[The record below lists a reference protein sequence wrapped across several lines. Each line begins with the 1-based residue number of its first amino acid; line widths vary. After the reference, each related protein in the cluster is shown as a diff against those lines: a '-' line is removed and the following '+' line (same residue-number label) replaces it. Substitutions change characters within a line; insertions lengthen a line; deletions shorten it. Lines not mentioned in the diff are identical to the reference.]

1 MDVVDYRSELRM
13 SAREVKAF
21 LDADR
26 FTGVWDGIQ
35 GDVEYRFV
43 DVLLFGGAPWGFTLR
58 GGLEHREPLLIT
70 KVEEGSKAAT
80 VSLQVGDEIVN
91 INTVPISGSRQEAIC
106 LVKSSHK
113 TLALVVRRRNE
124 PVSQPHSWHSSK
136 FTEDHPEPTESH
148 NEPSPV
154 WQVKHEVSAS
164 TKDLSSCGDHDS
176 NLRQLSSQFSS
187 VGNMERVERP
197 SHPYP
202 PGCLSPSRY
211 HRSAEPLSG
220 GGVSGGK
227 SESPFSCLSS
237 TSPPPEPALAL
248 TNTEAT
254 EGSVFYKGVQTQGE
268 QRHSRNLQ
276 LPQGDGGSESPRT
289 VPEEQP
295 GSRYSSSGSG
305 RSHIGPVWHVP
316 ERRKVAAPPSPPP
329 PPLRNDS
336 FAATKVY
343 PAYTEG
349 PGAPPQ
355 APENSSYRARGNH
368 ISHNEN
374 GPDPR
379 CSYNPPPHKKDFLHP
394 NIAAGAP
401 DYNHNQLSNPNKLF
415 SLSSQDVR
423 QSQSPFACLPNHQR
437 QYSDESTFY
446 LQTRS
451 APHPPKPQSVG
462 SYYHSLQELPTNRS
476 NSRNHVR
483 SSTTSLSTSTID
495 QNYDGGGHIRYYCI
509 TTKQPGQPETRVR
522 QSKSEVW
529 MADMELA
536 KGSNDRGSTSS
547 SHKTNKVKYHPQPPY
562 ANSKERNGNVK
573 AANVLLYEHTAS
585 NSSSGKPTTEERER
599 RSEGQRPT
607 EAQLRSSYSPSP
619 PKDHKAAPL
628 REDPWVS
635 QENNKISSQK
645 TPMLHS
651 LAQGSRSLAQESRS
665 PMLHSLAQE
674 SRSPMLHSLAQESRS
689 PILHSLA
696 QESRSPMLHS
706 LAQESR
712 SPMLHSLAQES
723 RSPMLHSLAQE
734 SRSPMLHSLAQESRS
749 PMLHSLAQESRSPM
763 LHSLAQESRSPML
776 HSLAQESR
784 SPMLHSLAQ
793 ESRSPMLHA
802 LAQESRSPMLHA
814 LAQESRSPMLHSLA
828 QESRSP
834 MLHSLAQESRS
845 PMLHSLAQESR
856 SPMLHSLAQESRSPM
871 LHSLAQESR
880 ILVEKIH
887 SATAPPPPPSNGG
900 GDTNHAIPEALTNNT
915 ATGKLA
921 RRSDRYATTLRNEIQ
936 LKRAQLQKSRSAATL
951 TCPSETEEPEEEADA
966 GGWKSTSSDG
976 SFSSS
981 YKDHLKEAQARV
993 LQATSFRRR
1002 DLEPPG
1008 SGSEAPLTKPNSH
1021 IVSRIGCRKRFP
1033 LNKRVHSFSEP
1044 DKINKLGVEGE
1055 GEHPVGTARP
1065 IVDRRKI
1072 FEMAAKPAFCRP
1084 ISTIHKSG
1092 QQSTS
1097 TTSSTLEH
1105 SPGKARGRA
1114 HSGETQEK
1122 HPDPLSPAGRQ
1133 ALLEQQRLGTFTE
1146 YQVTWNMQRK
1156 ASDAKTQGRYH
1167 SADDILDQGTEET
1180 PVCVHERSRSSP
1192 SQDFYTQKIP
1202 VPWRETAEILDH
1214 RQDQQGG
1221 SYTTRG
1227 PSESQEQPAQLHHF
1241 PQPPQ
1246 PSIPR
1251 LTDTEPHSSRDVA
1264 TPAPL
1269 PLPHPSDHRYKCDSA
1284 DPGHNLPAY
1293 PSNHTHSSVSEQ
1305 PLPPPTVAPKPQ
1317 NTGLIIMPQW
1327 PLLGLETPSATSSTY
1342 GLSSQEFLP
1351 GPCTH
1356 QAEPSSSSSCSS
1368 HGTELD
1374 PAPNQACSLG
1384 STQLPS
1390 PSPGRT
1396 AGLGTEEGA
1405 ADSTL
1410 EPPPSS
1416 SHSPL
1421 FSYQTASLTVPS
1433 SGGTSSPSPQ
1443 FAPQRL
1449 TDQPPVSVSVQDEAQ
1464 SRPEN
1469 RTNAVMEMSSVGK
1482 KVPVKIVHAESTTE
1496 RESRQYLLHSERNGA
1511 PGVSEGPDFP
1521 PPLPTS
1527 LPSPEPQPY
1536 SLFRAYTPYTRHGP
1550 QSPPRDPT
1558 LTVAPEEALSPGRS
1572 QTNGPSGT
1580 AVMGP
1585 QQPQKSN
1592 SEEDVKREELARDI
1606 MDKDKSL
1613 VDILDQSKMK
1623 TTMDLM
1629 GGIFPQGEQILDG
1642 GHQRRKVSPKQ
1653 CLPPRGMDERREEG
1667 GMSAATGALVTS
1679 STYYS
1684 TSAPKAELLNKMKD
1698 MQEEELEEDSEDEL
1712 DIDLASKKQELIDS
1726 LGKKLQVLREARE
1739 NLQEDLH
1746 DNNSLGDEVE
1756 AVVQRVCKPNELDKF
1771 RMFVGDLDKVVSL
1784 LLSLSGRLA
1793 RVENALNSLEEDTT
1807 PEEKRTLSEKRKL
1820 LIRQHEDAKELKENL
1835 DRRERL
1841 VYSIMAAHLSHESL
1855 ADYQHFVKMKSALII
1870 EQRKLDDK
1878 IKLGEEQL
1886 KCLLD
1891 SLLLEQ
1897 RLLF

>member
-1 MDVVDYRSELRM
+1 MYVVDYRSELRM

-26 FTGVWDGIQ
+26 FKGVGDGIRD
-35 GDVEYRFV
+35 DVEYRFV

-58 GGLEHREPLLIT
+58 GGLEHREPLRIT

-124 PVSQPHSWHSSK
+124 PVSRPHSWHSSK
-136 FTEDHPEPTESH
+136 FTGDHPEPTESRI
-148 NEPSPV
+148 EPPPPPV

-211 HRSAEPLSG
+211 HRSAEPLPGSG
-220 GGVSGGK
+220 GSGGK
-227 SESPFSCLSS
+227 SESAFSCLSS

-248 TNTEAT
+248 TNTAAT
-254 EGSVFYKGVQTQGE
+254 EGSVFYKGVQTQTSEVGRQGE
-268 QRHSRNLQ
+268 QRHSRYLQ

-289 VPEEQP
+289 APEEQP
-295 GSRYSSSGSG
+295 DSRYSSSGSG

-329 PPLRNDS
+329 PPLRSDS

-349 PGAPPQ
+349 PGAPHHGQ
-355 APENSSYRARGNH
+355 MKAQERGLDRLAEAPENSSYRGRGNH
-368 ISHNEN
+368 ISHDEN

-536 KGSNDRGSTSS
+536 KGSNDRASTSS
-547 SHKTNKVKYHPQPPY
+547 SHKTNKVKYPPQPPY
-562 ANSKERNGNVK
+562 ASSKEWNGNVK
-573 AANVLLYEHTAS
+573 PANVLLYEHTAS
-585 NSSSGKPTTEERER
+585 NSLSSSGKPTTEERER
-599 RSEGQRPT
+599 WSEGQRPST

-619 PKDHKAAPL
+619 PKEHKAAPL
-628 REDPWVS
+628 REEDPWLS
-635 QENNKISSQK
+635 QENHKISSQK

-651 LAQGSRSLAQESRS
+651 LAQESRSL
-665 PMLHSLAQE
+665 
-674 SRSPMLHSLAQESRS
+674 
-689 PILHSLA
+689 
-696 QESRSPMLHS
+696 
-706 LAQESR
+706 
-712 SPMLHSLAQES
+712 
-723 RSPMLHSLAQE
+723 
-734 SRSPMLHSLAQESRS
+734 
-749 PMLHSLAQESRSPM
+749 
-763 LHSLAQESRSPML
+763 
-776 HSLAQESR
+776 
-784 SPMLHSLAQ
+784 
-793 ESRSPMLHA
+793 
-802 LAQESRSPMLHA
+802 
-814 LAQESRSPMLHSLA
+814 
-828 QESRSP
+828 
-834 MLHSLAQESRS
+834 
-845 PMLHSLAQESR
+845 
-856 SPMLHSLAQESRSPM
+856 
-871 LHSLAQESR
+871 
-880 ILVEKIH
+880 VEKNH
-887 SATAPPPPPSNGG
+887 PATAPPPPPNGG
-900 GDTNHAIPEALTNNT
+900 GDANHAIQEALMDNT

-951 TCPSETEEPEEEADA
+951 TCPSETEEIEEETDP

-1008 SGSEAPLTKPNSH
+1008 SGSEAQLTKPNSH
-1021 IVSRIGCRKRFP
+1021 IVSRIGGRKRFP

-1055 GEHPVGTARP
+1055 GEHPVGTARSF
-1065 IVDRRKI
+1065 VDRRKF

-1084 ISTIHKSG
+1084 NSTIHKSG
-1092 QQSTS
+1092 QQSSS

-1105 SPGKARGRA
+1105 GEGKARGRA
-1114 HSGETQEK
+1114 HSGETEEGWRPGLASETSSDH

-1156 ASDAKTQGRYH
+1156 ASDTKPQGRYH
-1167 SADDILDQGTEET
+1167 SADNILDQGTEET
-1180 PVCVHERSRSSP
+1180 SVCVHERSRSSP
-1192 SQDFYTQKIP
+1192 SQDVYTQIP
-1202 VPWRETAEILDH
+1202 VPWRDSVENANLDH
-1214 RQDQQGG
+1214 RQGQQGG

-1227 PSESQEQPAQLHHF
+1227 PSKSREQPAQLDHF

-1264 TPAPL
+1264 APL

-1284 DPGHNLPAY
+1284 DPAHNLPALPPY

-1305 PLPPPTVAPKPQ
+1305 PLPPPTLAPKPQ
-1317 NTGLIIMPQW
+1317 NTGLIIMPHL
-1327 PLLGLETPSATSSTY
+1327 PLLGLETPSTTSSTY

-1351 GPCTH
+1351 VPRTH
-1356 QAEPSSSSSCSS
+1356 QADPVDPSSSSSCSP

-1396 AGLGTEEGA
+1396 AGLDTEEGA

-1416 SHSPL
+1416 SSHSPF
-1421 FSYQTASLTVPS
+1421 FSYQPASLTVPS
-1433 SGGTSSPSPQ
+1433 SCGTSSPSPQ

-1449 TDQPPVSVSVQDEAQ
+1449 TDQPPVSVSMQDEAQ

-1558 LTVAPEEALSPGRS
+1558 LTVAPEEALSHGRS

-1580 AVMGP
+1580 SVMGP
-1585 QQPQKSN
+1585 QHPQKSN

-1623 TTMDLM
+1623 TTMDM
-1629 GGIFPQGEQILDG
+1629 MEGIFPQGEQILDG
-1642 GHQRRKVSPKQ
+1642 GHQRRKISPKQ
-1653 CLPPRGMDERREEG
+1653 GLPPRGMDDRREEG
-1667 GMSAATGALVTS
+1667 CMSAATGSLVTS

-1698 MQEEELEEDSEDEL
+1698 MQEDELEELEQDSEDEL

-1739 NLQEDLH
+1739 SLQEDVH

-1756 AVVQRVCKPNELDKF
+1756 AMVQRVCKPNELDKF

-1870 EQRKLDDK
+1870 EQRKLEDK

-1891 SLLLEQ
+1891 SLLEQ

>member
-1 MDVVDYRSELRM
+1 MLPRKMKMVDIDSQTTMPSESETDKHVARNFLTKILRSSMR
-13 SAREVKAF
+13 KN
-21 LDADR
+21 R
-26 FTGVWDGIQ
+26 FKG
-35 GDVEYRFV
+35 
-43 DVLLFGGAPWGFTLR
+43 
-58 GGLEHREPLLIT
+58 
-70 KVEEGSKAAT
+70 
-80 VSLQVGDEIVN
+80 
-91 INTVPISGSRQEAIC
+91 
-106 LVKSSHK
+106 
-113 TLALVVRRRNE
+113 RNE
-124 PVSQPHSWHSSK
+124 PVSRPHSWHSSK

-148 NEPSPV
+148 NEPPPAPPPPPV

-176 NLRQLSSQFSS
+176 NLHQLSSQFSS

-197 SHPYP
+197 SHPFP

-211 HRSAEPLSG
+211 HCSAEPLSG
-220 GGVSGGK
+220 GGGSGGK
-227 SESPFSCLSS
+227 RESAFSCLSS

-248 TNTEAT
+248 ADTAVT
-254 EGSVFYKGVQTQGE
+254 EGSMFYKGVQTQTSEDGRPGE
-268 QRHSRNLQ
+268 QRHSRYLQ
-276 LPQGDGGSESPRT
+276 LSQGDGGSESPRT

-316 ERRKVAAPPSPPP
+316 ERRRVAAPPSPPP
-329 PPLRNDS
+329 PPLRSDS
-336 FAATKVY
+336 FAVTKVY

-349 PGAPPQ
+349 PGAPPHGQ
-355 APENSSYRARGNH
+355 MKTQERGVDRLAEAPENSSYRGRGNH
-368 ISHNEN
+368 ISHDEN
-374 GPDPR
+374 GVDPR
-379 CSYNPPPHKKDFLHP
+379 CSYNPPPRKKDFLHP

-415 SLSSQDVR
+415 SVSSQDVR
-423 QSQSPFACLPNHQR
+423 RSQSPFACLPNHQR

-462 SYYHSLQELPTNRS
+462 SYYHSLQELPTNCS

-495 QNYDGGGHIRYYCI
+495 QSYDGGGHIRYYCI
-509 TTKQPGQPETRVR
+509 TTKQPAQPETRVR

-529 MADMELA
+529 RADMELA
-536 KGSNDRGSTSS
+536 KGSSDRGSTSS
-547 SHKTNKVKYHPQPPY
+547 SHKTNKVKYPPY
-562 ANSKERNGNVK
+562 PQQSYTNSKERNGNIQT
-573 AANVLLYEHTAS
+573 ANVLLYGHTTS
-585 NSSSGKPTTEERER
+585 NSLSSSGKPTTEEKER
-599 RSEGQRPT
+599 RSEGQRPST
-607 EAQLRSSYSPSP
+607 EAQLRSSYTPSP

-635 QENNKISSQK
+635 QENHKISSQK

-651 LAQGSRSLAQESRS
+651 LAQESRSLVQESRS

-674 SRSPMLHSLAQESRS
+674 SKS
-689 PILHSLA
+689 
-696 QESRSPMLHS
+696 
-706 LAQESR
+706 
-712 SPMLHSLAQES
+712 
-723 RSPMLHSLAQE
+723 
-734 SRSPMLHSLAQESRS
+734 
-749 PMLHSLAQESRSPM
+749 
-763 LHSLAQESRSPML
+763 
-776 HSLAQESR
+776 
-784 SPMLHSLAQ
+784 
-793 ESRSPMLHA
+793 
-802 LAQESRSPMLHA
+802 
-814 LAQESRSPMLHSLA
+814 
-828 QESRSP
+828 
-834 MLHSLAQESRS
+834 
-845 PMLHSLAQESR
+845 
-856 SPMLHSLAQESRSPM
+856 
-871 LHSLAQESR
+871 
-880 ILVEKIH
+880 LVENNH
-887 SATAPPPPPSNGG
+887 PVTAPQPPPSNGAG
-900 GDTNHAIPEALTNNT
+900 EANHAIQEALTDNT

-951 TCPSETEEPEEEADA
+951 TCPSETEEPEEEETDP
-966 GGWKSTSSDG
+966 GGWKSTSSTSSDG

-1021 IVSRIGCRKRFP
+1021 IVSRIGGRKRFP

-1055 GEHPVGTARP
+1055 GEHPVGTARSF
-1065 IVDRRKI
+1065 VDRRKF
-1072 FEMAAKPAFCRP
+1072 FEMAAKPSFCRP
-1084 ISTIHKSG
+1084 NSTIHKSG
-1092 QQSTS
+1092 QQSSS

-1105 SPGKARGRA
+1105 GEGKARGRA
-1114 HSGETQEK
+1114 HSGETEECWRPGLASETSSD
-1122 HPDPLSPAGRQ
+1122 HHSDPLSPAGRQ
-1133 ALLEQQRLGTFTE
+1133 ALLEQQRLGTFAE
-1146 YQVTWNMQRK
+1146 YQVTWDMQRK
-1156 ASDAKTQGRYH
+1156 ASDTKPQGRYH
-1167 SADDILDQGTEET
+1167 SADNILDQGTEET
-1180 PVCVHERSRSSP
+1180 SVCVHERSRSSP
-1192 SQDFYTQKIP
+1192 SQDFYSQKIP
-1202 VPWRETAEILDH
+1202 VPWRDSVENPYLDH

-1227 PSESQEQPAQLHHF
+1227 QSESREQPAQLDHF

-1264 TPAPL
+1264 A
-1269 PLPHPSDHRYKCDSA
+1269 PLPHPSDHRYKRDSA
-1284 DPGHNLPAY
+1284 DPAHNLPALPPY

-1305 PLPPPTVAPKPQ
+1305 PLPPPTLAPKPQ
-1317 NTGLIIMPQW
+1317 NTGLIIMPHW
-1327 PLLGLETPSATSSTY
+1327 PLLGLETPSTTSSSY
-1342 GLSSQEFLP
+1342 GPSSQEFLP

-1356 QAEPSSSSSCSS
+1356 QAEPSSSSSCSP

-1396 AGLGTEEGA
+1396 AGLDTEEGA

-1410 EPPPSS
+1410 EPPPSPS
-1416 SHSPL
+1416 SHSPF
-1421 FSYQTASLTVPS
+1421 FSYQPASLTVP

-1449 TDQPPVSVSVQDEAQ
+1449 TDQPPVSLSMQDEAQ

-1482 KVPVKIVHAESTTE
+1482 KVPVKIVHVESTTE
-1496 RESRQYLLHSERNGA
+1496 RESRQYLLHSEKNRA
-1511 PGVSEGPDFP
+1511 LGVSEGPDLP
-1521 PPLPTS
+1521 SPLPTS

-1550 QSPPRDPT
+1550 QSPPRDPN
-1558 LTVAPEEALSPGRS
+1558 LTVAPEEGLSPGQS
-1572 QTNGPSGT
+1572 ETNGPSGT
-1580 AVMGP
+1580 STMGP

-1629 GGIFPQGEQILDG
+1629 EGIFPQGEQILDG

-1653 CLPPRGMDERREEG
+1653 GLPPRGMDDRREEE
-1667 GMSAATGALVTS
+1667 GMSAATGSLVTS
-1679 STYYS
+1679 SSYYS

-1698 MQEEELEEDSEDEL
+1698 MQEDELEELEQDSEDEL

-1739 NLQEDLH
+1739 SLQEDVH

-1756 AVVQRVCKPNELDKF
+1756 AMVQKVCKPNELDKF

-1870 EQRKLDDK
+1870 EQRKLEDK

>member
-1 MDVVDYRSELRM
+1 MLHIRNSKEIEIINNVSLTIEHARLDQ
-13 SAREVKAF
+13 SARLCSPVCGPKTRKLVTSASFSHPYRKTEWRNNTVLGQTPKIRCLIAGACPVQTF
-21 LDADR
+21 N
-26 FTGVWDGIQ
+26 TGFSPNSVFFSCSPQ
-35 GDVEYRFV
+35 
-43 DVLLFGGAPWGFTLR
+43 
-58 GGLEHREPLLIT
+58 
-70 KVEEGSKAAT
+70 VEEGSKAAT

-91 INTVPISGSRQEAIC
+91 INTVPISGSRQEAVC

-124 PVSQPHSWHSSK
+124 PVSRPHSWHSSK

-148 NEPSPV
+148 KEPPPAPPPV

-197 SHPYP
+197 SHPFQ

-220 GGVSGGK
+220 GGGSGGK
-227 SESPFSCLSS
+227 RESAFSCLSS

-248 TNTEAT
+248 ANTDTAAT
-254 EGSVFYKGVQTQGE
+254 ESSMFHKGVQTQTSEDGRPGE
-268 QRHSRNLQ
+268 QRHSRYLQ
-276 LPQGDGGSESPRT
+276 RPQGDGGSESPRT

-305 RSHIGPVWHVP
+305 RSHIGPVWNVP
-316 ERRKVAAPPSPPP
+316 ERRRVAAPPSPPP
-329 PPLRNDS
+329 PPLRSDS
-336 FAATKVY
+336 FAVTKVY

-349 PGAPPQ
+349 PGAPPHGQ
-355 APENSSYRARGNH
+355 MKAQERGVDRLADAPENSSYRGRGNH
-368 ISHNEN
+368 IPHDEN
-374 GPDPR
+374 GVDPR
-379 CSYNPPPHKKDFLHP
+379 CSYNPPPCKKDFLHP

-401 DYNHNQLSNPNKLF
+401 DYNHNQLSNPNKL
-415 SLSSQDVR
+415 SSVCNQDVR
-423 QSQSPFACLPNHQR
+423 QSQSPFTSLPNHQR

-462 SYYHSLQELPTNRS
+462 SYYHSLQELPTNCS

-495 QNYDGGGHIRYYCI
+495 QNLDCGGHIRYYCI
-509 TTKQPGQPETRVR
+509 TTKQPTQPETRVR

-529 MADMELA
+529 RSDMELA
-536 KGSNDRGSTSS
+536 TGSNDRGSTSS
-547 SHKTNKVKYHPQPPY
+547 SHKTNKVKYPPNPQPAY
-562 ANSKERNGNVK
+562 TNSKERNGNFQP
-573 AANVLLYEHTAS
+573 ANVLLYGHTAS
-585 NSSSGKPTTEERER
+585 NSLSSSGKPTTEENER

-635 QENNKISSQK
+635 QENHKISSQK
-645 TPMLHS
+645 
-651 LAQGSRSLAQESRS
+651 S

-674 SRSPMLHSLAQESRS
+674 SRSPMLHSLAQESV
-689 PILHSLA
+689 LH
-696 QESRSPMLHS
+696 Q
-706 LAQESR
+706 
-712 SPMLHSLAQES
+712 
-723 RSPMLHSLAQE
+723 
-734 SRSPMLHSLAQESRS
+734 
-749 PMLHSLAQESRSPM
+749 
-763 LHSLAQESRSPML
+763 
-776 HSLAQESR
+776 
-784 SPMLHSLAQ
+784 
-793 ESRSPMLHA
+793 A
-802 LAQESRSPMLHA
+802 LNHP
-814 LAQESRSPMLHSLA
+814 
-828 QESRSP
+828 
-834 MLHSLAQESRS
+834 
-845 PMLHSLAQESR
+845 
-856 SPMLHSLAQESRSPM
+856 
-871 LHSLAQESR
+871 
-880 ILVEKIH
+880 
-887 SATAPPPPPSNGG
+887 ATAPPSNGG
-900 GDTNHAIPEALTNNT
+900 GEANHALQEALTDNT
-915 ATGKLA
+915 ATSKLA

-951 TCPSETEEPEEEADA
+951 TCPSETEEPEEEETDP
-966 GGWKSTSSDG
+966 GGWKSTSSTSSDG
-976 SFSSS
+976 SFSTS

-1021 IVSRIGCRKRFP
+1021 IVSRIGGRKRFP

-1055 GEHPVGTARP
+1055 GEHPVGTARSF
-1065 IVDRRKI
+1065 IDRRKF
-1072 FEMAAKPAFCRP
+1072 FEMAAKPSFCRP

-1092 QQSTS
+1092 QQSSS
-1097 TTSSTLEH
+1097 TTSGTLERGE
-1105 SPGKARGRA
+1105 GKARGRA
-1114 HSGETQEK
+1114 HSGETEEGWRPGLANETSSDH

-1133 ALLEQQRLGTFTE
+1133 ALLEQQRLGTFAE

-1156 ASDAKTQGRYH
+1156 ASDTKPQGRYH
-1167 SADDILDQGTEET
+1167 SVDNILDQGTEET

-1192 SQDFYTQKIP
+1192 SQDFHTQKIP
-1202 VPWRETAEILDH
+1202 MPWRETVENPYLDH
-1214 RQDQQGG
+1214 RRG

-1227 PSESQEQPAQLHHF
+1227 QNESREQAAQLHHF

-1264 TPAPL
+1264 TPTPL
-1269 PLPHPSDHRYKCDSA
+1269 PLPSEHRYKRDSA
-1284 DPGHNLPAY
+1284 NPAHNLPALPPY

-1305 PLPPPTVAPKPQ
+1305 PLPPPTPAPKPQ
-1317 NTGLIIMPQW
+1317 NTGLIIMPHW
-1327 PLLGLETPSATSSTY
+1327 PLLGLETSSTTSSSY

-1351 GPCTH
+1351 GPYTH

-1368 HGTELD
+1368 HGPELD

-1390 PSPGRT
+1390 PSPGTT

-1410 EPPPSS
+1410 EPPPSPS
-1416 SHSPL
+1416 SHSPF
-1421 FSYQTASLTVPS
+1421 FSYQPASLTVPS

-1449 TDQPPVSVSVQDEAQ
+1449 TDQPPVSVSMQDEAQ

-1469 RTNAVMEMSSVGK
+1469 RTNSVMEMSSVGK

-1496 RESRQYLLHSERNGA
+1496 RESHQYLQHSEKNRA

-1521 PPLPTS
+1521 PPLPTC

-1558 LTVAPEEALSPGRS
+1558 LTAAPEEALSLGQS

-1580 AVMGP
+1580 STMGP

-1629 GGIFPQGEQILDG
+1629 EGIFPQGEQILDG

-1653 CLPPRGMDERREEG
+1653 GLPPRGMDDRREEE
-1667 GMSAATGALVTS
+1667 GMSAATGSLVTS
-1679 STYYS
+1679 SSYYS

-1698 MQEEELEEDSEDEL
+1698 MQEDELEELEQDSEDEL
-1712 DIDLASKKQELIDS
+1712 DINLASKKQELIDS

-1756 AVVQRVCKPNELDKF
+1756 AVVQKVCKPNELDKF

-1870 EQRKLDDK
+1870 EQRKLEDK

>member
-1 MDVVDYRSELRM
+1 MDVVDYRSEFRM

-26 FTGVWDGIQ
+26 FTGVGDGIQ
-35 GDVEYRFV
+35 DDVEYRFV

-124 PVSQPHSWHSSK
+124 PVSRPHSWHSSK
-136 FTEDHPEPTESH
+136 FTEDHPEPPESH
-148 NEPSPV
+148 IEPPPV

-187 VGNMERVERP
+187 VGSMERVEHP

-220 GGVSGGK
+220 GGGSGGK
-227 SESPFSCLSS
+227 SESAFSCLSS

-248 TNTEAT
+248 TNTAVT
-254 EGSVFYKGVQTQGE
+254 EGGVFYKGVQTQTGEVGRQGE
-268 QRHSRNLQ
+268 QRHSRYLQ

-295 GSRYSSSGSG
+295 GSRYSSSVSG

-329 PPLRNDS
+329 PPLRSDS

-349 PGAPPQ
+349 TGAPPHGQ
-355 APENSSYRARGNH
+355 MKAQERGVDKLSEAPENSSYRGRGNH
-368 ISHNEN
+368 ISHDGN

-379 CSYNPPPHKKDFLHP
+379 CNYNPPPHKKDFLHP

-451 APHPPKPQSVG
+451 TPHPPKPQSVG
-462 SYYHSLQELPTNRS
+462 SYYHSLQELPTNR
-476 NSRNHVR
+476 RNHVR

-573 AANVLLYEHTAS
+573 PANVLLYEHTAS
-585 NSSSGKPTTEERER
+585 NSLSSSGKPTTEERER
-599 RSEGQRPT
+599 RSEGQRPST

-628 REDPWVS
+628 REEDPWVS
-635 QENNKISSQK
+635 QENHKISSQK

-651 LAQGSRSLAQESRS
+651 LAQESRS
-665 PMLHSLAQE
+665 
-674 SRSPMLHSLAQESRS
+674 
-689 PILHSLA
+689 
-696 QESRSPMLHS
+696 
-706 LAQESR
+706 
-712 SPMLHSLAQES
+712 
-723 RSPMLHSLAQE
+723 
-734 SRSPMLHSLAQESRS
+734 
-749 PMLHSLAQESRSPM
+749 
-763 LHSLAQESRSPML
+763 
-776 HSLAQESR
+776 
-784 SPMLHSLAQ
+784 
-793 ESRSPMLHA
+793 
-802 LAQESRSPMLHA
+802 
-814 LAQESRSPMLHSLA
+814 
-828 QESRSP
+828 
-834 MLHSLAQESRS
+834 
-845 PMLHSLAQESR
+845 
-856 SPMLHSLAQESRSPM
+856 
-871 LHSLAQESR
+871 
-880 ILVEKIH
+880 LVEKIH
-887 SATAPPPPPSNGG
+887 PATAPPPNGG
-900 GDTNHAIPEALTNNT
+900 GDASHAIQEALMDNT

-951 TCPSETEEPEEEADA
+951 TCTSETEEPEEETDP
-966 GGWKSTSSDG
+966 GGWKSTSSDS

-1008 SGSEAPLTKPNSH
+1008 SGSEAQLTKPNSH
-1021 IVSRIGCRKRFP
+1021 IVSRIGGRKRFP

-1055 GEHPVGTARP
+1055 GEHPVGTARSF
-1065 IVDRRKI
+1065 VDRRKF
-1072 FEMAAKPAFCRP
+1072 FEMADKPAFCRP
-1084 ISTIHKSG
+1084 ISTIHKSA
-1092 QQSTS
+1092 QQSSS

-1105 SPGKARGRA
+1105 GEGKTRGRA
-1114 HSGETQEK
+1114 HSGETEEGWRSGLASETSSDH

-1156 ASDAKTQGRYH
+1156 ASDTKTQGRYH
-1167 SADDILDQGTEET
+1167 SADNILDQGTEET

-1202 VPWRETAEILDH
+1202 VPWRDSVENLDH
-1214 RQDQQGG
+1214 RRDQQGG

-1227 PSESQEQPAQLHHF
+1227 PSESREQPAQLDHF

-1264 TPAPL
+1264 TPL

-1284 DPGHNLPAY
+1284 DPAHNLPAY
-1293 PSNHTHSSVSEQ
+1293 PSNHTLNSVSEQ
-1305 PLPPPTVAPKPQ
+1305 PLPTPAPKPQ
-1317 NTGLIIMPQW
+1317 NTGLIIMPHW
-1327 PLLGLETPSATSSTY
+1327 PLLGLESPSTTSSTY
-1342 GLSSQEFLP
+1342 RLSSQEFLP
-1351 GPCTH
+1351 VPCTH
-1356 QAEPSSSSSCSS
+1356 QADPVDPSSSSTCSP

-1396 AGLGTEEGA
+1396 AGLDTEEGA

-1410 EPPPSS
+1410 EPPSSSS

-1421 FSYQTASLTVPS
+1421 FSYQPASLTVPS
-1433 SGGTSSPSPQ
+1433 SGGTSFPSPQ

-1449 TDQPPVSVSVQDEAQ
+1449 TDQPPVSVSMQDEAQ
-1464 SRPEN
+1464 NRPEN
-1469 RTNAVMEMSSVGK
+1469 RTNTVMEMSSVGK
-1482 KVPVKIVHAESTTE
+1482 KVPVKIVHAERTTE

-1511 PGVSEGPDFP
+1511 PGVSEGPDLP

-1536 SLFRAYTPYTRHGP
+1536 SLFRAYTPYIRHGP
-1550 QSPPRDPT
+1550 QSPPRNPT

-1572 QTNGPSGT
+1572 
-1580 AVMGP
+1580 
-1585 QQPQKSN
+1585 QKSN

-1653 CLPPRGMDERREEG
+1653 GLPPRGMDDRREEG
-1667 GMSAATGALVTS
+1667 GMSAATGSLVTS

-1684 TSAPKAELLNKMKD
+1684 TSAPKAELLNKMKG
-1698 MQEEELEEDSEDEL
+1698 MQEDELEELEQDSEDEL

-1726 LGKKLQVLREARE
+1726 LSKKLQVLREARE
-1739 NLQEDLH
+1739 SLQEDVH

-1756 AVVQRVCKPNELDKF
+1756 AMVQKVCKPNELDKF

-1841 VYSIMAAHLSHESL
+1841 VYSIMAAHLRHESL

>member
-1 MDVVDYRSELRM
+1 MDVVDYRSEFRM

-26 FTGVWDGIQ
+26 FTGVGDGIQ
-35 GDVEYRFV
+35 DDVEYRFV

-124 PVSQPHSWHSSK
+124 PVSRPHSWHSSK
-136 FTEDHPEPTESH
+136 FTEDHPEPPESH
-148 NEPSPV
+148 IEPPPV

-187 VGNMERVERP
+187 VGSMERVEHP

-220 GGVSGGK
+220 GGGSGGK
-227 SESPFSCLSS
+227 SESAFSCLSS

-248 TNTEAT
+248 TNTAVT
-254 EGSVFYKGVQTQGE
+254 EGGVFYKGVQTQTGEVGRQGE
-268 QRHSRNLQ
+268 QRHSRYLQ

-295 GSRYSSSGSG
+295 GSRYSSSVSG

-329 PPLRNDS
+329 PPLRSDS

-349 PGAPPQ
+349 TGAPPHGQ
-355 APENSSYRARGNH
+355 MKAQERGVDKLSEAPENSSYRGRGNH
-368 ISHNEN
+368 ISHDGN

-379 CSYNPPPHKKDFLHP
+379 CNYNPPPHKKDFLHP

-451 APHPPKPQSVG
+451 TPHPPKPQSVG
-462 SYYHSLQELPTNRS
+462 SYYHSLQELPTNR
-476 NSRNHVR
+476 RNHVR

-573 AANVLLYEHTAS
+573 PANVLLYEHTAS
-585 NSSSGKPTTEERER
+585 NSLSSSGKPTTEERER
-599 RSEGQRPT
+599 RSEGQRPST

-628 REDPWVS
+628 REEDPWVS
-635 QENNKISSQK
+635 QENHKISSQK

-651 LAQGSRSLAQESRS
+651 LAQESRS
-665 PMLHSLAQE
+665 
-674 SRSPMLHSLAQESRS
+674 
-689 PILHSLA
+689 
-696 QESRSPMLHS
+696 
-706 LAQESR
+706 
-712 SPMLHSLAQES
+712 
-723 RSPMLHSLAQE
+723 
-734 SRSPMLHSLAQESRS
+734 
-749 PMLHSLAQESRSPM
+749 
-763 LHSLAQESRSPML
+763 
-776 HSLAQESR
+776 
-784 SPMLHSLAQ
+784 
-793 ESRSPMLHA
+793 
-802 LAQESRSPMLHA
+802 
-814 LAQESRSPMLHSLA
+814 
-828 QESRSP
+828 
-834 MLHSLAQESRS
+834 
-845 PMLHSLAQESR
+845 
-856 SPMLHSLAQESRSPM
+856 
-871 LHSLAQESR
+871 
-880 ILVEKIH
+880 LVEKIH
-887 SATAPPPPPSNGG
+887 PATAPPPNGG
-900 GDTNHAIPEALTNNT
+900 GDASHAIQEALMDNT

-951 TCPSETEEPEEEADA
+951 TCTSETEEPEEETDP
-966 GGWKSTSSDG
+966 GGWKSTSSDS

-1008 SGSEAPLTKPNSH
+1008 SGSEAQLTKPNSH
-1021 IVSRIGCRKRFP
+1021 IVSRIGGRKRFP

-1055 GEHPVGTARP
+1055 GEHPVGTARSF
-1065 IVDRRKI
+1065 VDRRKF
-1072 FEMAAKPAFCRP
+1072 FEMADKPAFCRP
-1084 ISTIHKSG
+1084 ISTIHKSA
-1092 QQSTS
+1092 QQSSS

-1105 SPGKARGRA
+1105 GEGKTRGRA
-1114 HSGETQEK
+1114 HSGETEEGWRSGLASETSSDH

-1156 ASDAKTQGRYH
+1156 ASDTKTQGRYH
-1167 SADDILDQGTEET
+1167 SADNILDQGTEET

-1192 SQDFYTQKIP
+1192 SQDFYTQIP
-1202 VPWRETAEILDH
+1202 VPWRDSVENLDH
-1214 RQDQQGG
+1214 RRDQQGG

-1227 PSESQEQPAQLHHF
+1227 PSESREQPAQLDHF

-1264 TPAPL
+1264 TPL

-1284 DPGHNLPAY
+1284 DPAHNLPAY
-1293 PSNHTHSSVSEQ
+1293 PSNHTLNSVSEQ
-1305 PLPPPTVAPKPQ
+1305 PLPTPAPKPQ
-1317 NTGLIIMPQW
+1317 NTGLIIMPHW
-1327 PLLGLETPSATSSTY
+1327 PLLGLESPSTTSSTY
-1342 GLSSQEFLP
+1342 RLSSQEFLP
-1351 GPCTH
+1351 VPCTH
-1356 QAEPSSSSSCSS
+1356 QADPVDPSSSSTCSP

-1396 AGLGTEEGA
+1396 AGLDTEEGA

-1410 EPPPSS
+1410 EPPSSSS

-1421 FSYQTASLTVPS
+1421 FSYQPASLTVPS
-1433 SGGTSSPSPQ
+1433 SGGTSFPSPQ

-1449 TDQPPVSVSVQDEAQ
+1449 TDQPPVSVSMQDEAQ
-1464 SRPEN
+1464 NRPEN
-1469 RTNAVMEMSSVGK
+1469 RTNTVMEMSSVGK
-1482 KVPVKIVHAESTTE
+1482 KVPVKIVHAERTTE

-1511 PGVSEGPDFP
+1511 PGVSEGPDLP

-1536 SLFRAYTPYTRHGP
+1536 SLFRAYTPYIRHGP
-1550 QSPPRDPT
+1550 QSPPRNPT

-1572 QTNGPSGT
+1572 
-1580 AVMGP
+1580 
-1585 QQPQKSN
+1585 QKSN

-1653 CLPPRGMDERREEG
+1653 GLPPRGMDDRREEG
-1667 GMSAATGALVTS
+1667 GMSAATGSLVTS

-1684 TSAPKAELLNKMKD
+1684 TSAPKAELLNKMKG
-1698 MQEEELEEDSEDEL
+1698 MQEDELEELEQDSEDEL

-1726 LGKKLQVLREARE
+1726 LSKKLQVLREARE
-1739 NLQEDLH
+1739 SLQEDVH

-1756 AVVQRVCKPNELDKF
+1756 AMVQKVCKPNELDKF

-1841 VYSIMAAHLSHESL
+1841 VYSIMAAHLRHESL

>member
-21 LDADR
+21 LDADI
-26 FTGVWDGIQ
+26 FTTVGDRNKD
-35 GDVEYRFV
+35 DVEYRFV
-43 DVLLFGGAPWGFTLR
+43 DVILFGGAPWGFTLR

-70 KVEEGSKAAT
+70 KVEEGSKAAM

-91 INTVPISGSRQEAIC
+91 INTVPISGSRQEAVC

-124 PVSQPHSWHSSK
+124 PVSRPHSWHSSK

-148 NEPSPV
+148 KEPPPV
-154 WQVKHEVSAS
+154 RQVKHEVSAS

-197 SHPYP
+197 SHPFP

-220 GGVSGGK
+220 SGGSGGK
-227 SESPFSCLSS
+227 RESAFSCLSS

-248 TNTEAT
+248 ANTDTAAI
-254 EGSVFYKGVQTQGE
+254 EGSMFYKGVQTQTSEDGRQGE
-268 QRHSRNLQ
+268 QHHRRYLQ

-295 GSRYSSSGSG
+295 GSRYPSSGSG

-316 ERRKVAAPPSPPP
+316 ERRRVAAPPSPPP
-329 PPLRNDS
+329 PPLRSDS
-336 FAATKVY
+336 FAVTKVY

-349 PGAPPQ
+349 PGAPPHGQ
-355 APENSSYRARGNH
+355 MKAQERGVDRLAEAPENSSYRGRGNH
-368 ISHNEN
+368 ISHISHDEN
-374 GPDPR
+374 GVDPR
-379 CSYNPPPHKKDFLHP
+379 CNYNPPPRKKDFLHP

-415 SLSSQDVR
+415 SLSSQDMR
-423 QSQSPFACLPNHQR
+423 QSQSPYACLPNHQR

-462 SYYHSLQELPTNRS
+462 SYYHSLQELPTNCS
-476 NSRNHVR
+476 NSRNHAR

-509 TTKQPGQPETRVR
+509 TTKQPAQPETRVR

-529 MADMELA
+529 RADMELA

-547 SHKTNKVKYHPQPPY
+547 SHKTNKVKYPPNPQPPY
-562 ANSKERNGNVK
+562 TNSKERNGHFQP
-573 AANVLLYEHTAS
+573 ANVLLYGHAAS
-585 NSSSGKPTTEERER
+585 NSLSSSGKPTTEEKER
-599 RSEGQRPT
+599 RSEGQRPST
-607 EAQLRSSYSPSP
+607 EAQPRSSYSPSP

-635 QENNKISSQK
+635 QENHKISSQK
-645 TPMLHS
+645 TPMLHC
-651 LAQGSRSLAQESRS
+651 LAQESRS
-665 PMLHSLAQE
+665 
-674 SRSPMLHSLAQESRS
+674 
-689 PILHSLA
+689 
-696 QESRSPMLHS
+696 
-706 LAQESR
+706 
-712 SPMLHSLAQES
+712 
-723 RSPMLHSLAQE
+723 
-734 SRSPMLHSLAQESRS
+734 
-749 PMLHSLAQESRSPM
+749 
-763 LHSLAQESRSPML
+763 
-776 HSLAQESR
+776 
-784 SPMLHSLAQ
+784 
-793 ESRSPMLHA
+793 
-802 LAQESRSPMLHA
+802 
-814 LAQESRSPMLHSLA
+814 
-828 QESRSP
+828 
-834 MLHSLAQESRS
+834 
-845 PMLHSLAQESR
+845 
-856 SPMLHSLAQESRSPM
+856 
-871 LHSLAQESR
+871 
-880 ILVEKIH
+880 LVEKNH
-887 SATAPPPPPSNGG
+887 PASAPPPQPPSPSNGG
-900 GDTNHAIPEALTNNT
+900 GVANHAIQEALTDST

-936 LKRAQLQKSRSAATL
+936 LKRALLQKSRSAATL
-951 TCPSETEEPEEEADA
+951 TCPSETEEAEEEETDP
-966 GGWKSTSSDG
+966 GGWKSTSFDG

-1008 SGSEAPLTKPNSH
+1008 SGSEALLTKPNSH
-1021 IVSRIGCRKRFP
+1021 IVSRIGGRKRFP

-1055 GEHPVGTARP
+1055 GEHPVGTALSF
-1065 IVDRRKI
+1065 VDRQKF
-1072 FEMAAKPAFCRP
+1072 FEMAAKP
-1084 ISTIHKSG
+1084 S
-1092 QQSTS
+1092 S
-1097 TTSSTLEH
+1097 TTSSTLERRE
-1105 SPGKARGRA
+1105 GKARGRA
-1114 HSGETQEK
+1114 HSGETKEGWRTGLASETSSDH
-1122 HPDPLSPAGRQ
+1122 HPDSLSPAGRQ
-1133 ALLEQQRLGTFTE
+1133 ALLEQQRLGTFAE

-1156 ASDAKTQGRYH
+1156 ASDTKTQGRYH
-1167 SADDILDQGTEET
+1167 SADNILDQGTEET

-1192 SQDFYTQKIP
+1192 SQDFYTQTIP
-1202 VPWRETAEILDH
+1202 VPWRDSVENPYLDH

-1227 PSESQEQPAQLHHF
+1227 QSESREQPAQLDHF

-1264 TPAPL
+1264 TPT
-1269 PLPHPSDHRYKCDSA
+1269 PLPHPSDLRYKRDSV
-1284 DPGHNLPAY
+1284 DPAHNLPTLPPY

-1305 PLPPPTVAPKPQ
+1305 PLPPPTPAPKPQ
-1317 NTGLIIMPQW
+1317 NTGLIMPHW
-1327 PLLGLETPSATSSTY
+1327 PLLGLETSSTTSSSY
-1342 GLSSQEFLP
+1342 RPSSQEFLP

-1356 QAEPSSSSSCSS
+1356 QAEPSSSSSCSP

-1374 PAPNQACSLG
+1374 PAPNQACSLS

-1396 AGLGTEEGA
+1396 AGMDMEEGA

-1410 EPPPSS
+1410 EPPSSSS
-1416 SHSPL
+1416 SHSSF
-1421 FSYQTASLTVPS
+1421 FSYQPASLTVPS

-1449 TDQPPVSVSVQDEAQ
+1449 TDQPPVAVSMQDEAQ

-1469 RTNAVMEMSSVGK
+1469 TTNAVMEMSSVGK

-1496 RESRQYLLHSERNGA
+1496 RESRQYLLHSEKNGV
-1511 PGVSEGPDFP
+1511 PGVSEGPDLP
-1521 PPLPTS
+1521 LPLPTS
-1527 LPSPEPQPY
+1527 LPSPESQPY
-1536 SLFRAYTPYTRHGP
+1536 SLFRAYTPYTRHVP

-1558 LTVAPEEALSPGRS
+1558 LTVAPEELLSPGQS

-1580 AVMGP
+1580 STMGP
-1585 QQPQKSN
+1585 QQPLKRN

-1629 GGIFPQGEQILDG
+1629 EGIFPQGEQILDG

-1653 CLPPRGMDERREEG
+1653 GLPPRGMDDRREEE
-1667 GMSAATGALVTS
+1667 GMSAATGSLVTS
-1679 STYYS
+1679 SSYYS

-1698 MQEEELEEDSEDEL
+1698 MQEDELEELEQDSEDEL
-1712 DIDLASKKQELIDS
+1712 DINLASKKQELIDS

-1739 NLQEDLH
+1739 SLQEDVH

-1756 AVVQRVCKPNELDKF
+1756 AMVQKVCKPNELDKF

-1870 EQRKLDDK
+1870 EQRKLEDK

>member
-26 FTGVWDGIQ
+26 FTAVGDGMQ
-35 GDVEYRFV
+35 DDVEYRFV

-124 PVSQPHSWHSSK
+124 PVSRPHSWHSSK

-148 NEPSPV
+148 IEPPPAPLPPPV

-164 TKDLSSCGDHDS
+164 AKDLSSSGDHNS

-202 PGCLSPSRY
+202 PGCLSPQQ
-211 HRSAEPLSG
+211 
-220 GGVSGGK
+220 
-227 SESPFSCLSS
+227 
-237 TSPPPEPALAL
+237 PAPDLDN
-248 TNTEAT
+248 TNTAGT
-254 EGSVFYKGVQTQGE
+254 EGSRFYKGSRLRAVRGKAGE
-268 QRHSRNLQ
+268 QRHSRYLQ

-305 RSHIGPVWHVP
+305 RS
-316 ERRKVAAPPSPPP
+316 
-329 PPLRNDS
+329 DS

-349 PGAPPQ
+349 PGAPPHGQ
-355 APENSSYRARGNH
+355 MKAQERGVDRLAEAPENSSYRGRGDH
-368 ISHNEN
+368 ISHYSHNEN
-374 GPDPR
+374 GPDHR

-401 DYNHNQLSNPNKLF
+401 DYNHNQLSHPNKLF

-423 QSQSPFACLPNHQR
+423 QSQSPFTCLPNHQR

-451 APHPPKPQSVG
+451 TPHPPKPQSVG
-462 SYYHSLQELPTNRS
+462 SYYHSLQELPTNLC

-483 SSTTSLSTSTID
+483 SSTASLSTSTID

-509 TTKQPGQPETRVR
+509 TTKQPAQPETRVR
-522 QSKSEVW
+522 QSKAEVW
-529 MADMELA
+529 RADMELA
-536 KGSNDRGSTSS
+536 KGSNDSGSTSS
-547 SHKTNKVKYHPQPPY
+547 SHKTNKVKYPPHPQQPY
-562 ANSKERNGNVK
+562 ADSNSKERNGNVK
-573 AANVLLYEHTAS
+573 PDNVLLYEHTAS
-585 NSSSGKPTTEERER
+585 SSLSGKPTTEEKERER
-599 RSEGQRPT
+599 RSEGQRPST

-619 PKDHKAAPL
+619 HKDHKAAPL
-628 REDPWVS
+628 REDPWVT
-635 QENNKISSQK
+635 QENHKISSQK
-645 TPMLHS
+645 TPMLHK
-651 LAQGSRSLAQESRS
+651 S
-665 PMLHSLAQE
+665 PCYGTTTTIQRRGDNNH
-674 SRSPMLHSLAQESRS
+674 
-689 PILHSLA
+689 PI
-696 QESRSPMLHS
+696 Q
-706 LAQESR
+706 
-712 SPMLHSLAQES
+712 
-723 RSPMLHSLAQE
+723 
-734 SRSPMLHSLAQESRS
+734 
-749 PMLHSLAQESRSPM
+749 
-763 LHSLAQESRSPML
+763 
-776 HSLAQESR
+776 
-784 SPMLHSLAQ
+784 
-793 ESRSPMLHA
+793 
-802 LAQESRSPMLHA
+802 
-814 LAQESRSPMLHSLA
+814 
-828 QESRSP
+828 
-834 MLHSLAQESRS
+834 
-845 PMLHSLAQESR
+845 
-856 SPMLHSLAQESRSPM
+856 
-871 LHSLAQESR
+871 
-880 ILVEKIH
+880 
-887 SATAPPPPPSNGG
+887 
-900 GDTNHAIPEALTNNT
+900 EALTDNT

-921 RRSDRYATTLRNEIQ
+921 SRRRYATTLRNEIQ

-951 TCPSETEEPEEEADA
+951 TCPSEMEEPEEETDP
-966 GGWKSTSSDG
+966 GGWKSTSTSSSDG

-1008 SGSEAPLTKPNSH
+1008 SGSEAQLTKPNSH
-1021 IVSRIGCRKRFP
+1021 IVSRIGGRKRFP

-1055 GEHPVGTARP
+1055 GELPVGTARSF
-1065 IVDRRKI
+1065 VDRRKF

-1092 QQSTS
+1092 QQSSS
-1097 TTSSTLEH
+1097 TTSSTGEH
-1105 SPGKARGRA
+1105 GESKARGRA
-1114 HSGETQEK
+1114 HSGDTEEGWRPGLDSENSSDQ
-1122 HPDPLSPAGRQ
+1122 HPDPLSPADRQ
-1133 ALLEQQRLGTFTE
+1133 ALLEQQRLGTFAE

-1156 ASDAKTQGRYH
+1156 APDTKTQGRYH
-1167 SADDILDQGTEET
+1167 SAENILDQGTEET

-1202 VPWRETAEILDH
+1202 VPWRDSVEKPYLDH

-1227 PSESQEQPAQLHHF
+1227 QSESRDREQPDQF

-1251 LTDTEPHSSRDVA
+1251 LTDTEPQSSRDVA
-1264 TPAPL
+1264 TPTPL
-1269 PLPHPSDHRYKCDSA
+1269 PLPHPSDHRHKRDSA
-1284 DPGHNLPAY
+1284 DPAHNLPALPPY
-1293 PSNHTHSSVSEQ
+1293 PSNHTHSSVFEQ
-1305 PLPPPTVAPKPQ
+1305 PPPPPPPTPAPKPQ
-1317 NTGLIIMPQW
+1317 NTGLIIMPHW
-1327 PLLGLETPSATSSTY
+1327 PLLGLETSSTTSSSY
-1342 GLSSQEFLP
+1342 GHSSQEFLP
-1351 GPCTH
+1351 GPGSH
-1356 QAEPSSSSSCSS
+1356 QADPVEPSSSSICSP

-1374 PAPNQACSLG
+1374 PAPNQASSMG

-1390 PSPGRT
+1390 PTPGRT
-1396 AGLGTEEGA
+1396 AGLDTEEEEGA

-1410 EPPPSS
+1410 EPPSSSS
-1416 SHSPL
+1416 SHSHF
-1421 FSYQTASLTVPS
+1421 FSYQPPSLIVPS
-1433 SGGTSSPSPQ
+1433 SNGTSSPSPQ

-1449 TDQPPVSVSVQDEAQ
+1449 TDQPPVSVSMQDEAQ

-1496 RESRQYLLHSERNGA
+1496 RQSRQYLLHSERNGA
-1511 PGVSEGPDFP
+1511 PGVSEGPDLP
-1521 PPLPTS
+1521 PPQPTN

-1536 SLFRAYTPYTRHGP
+1536 SPVPRLHPPTHAIGP
-1550 QSPPRDPT
+1550 IVPQRDPT
-1558 LTVAPEEALSPGRS
+1558 LTIAPEEALSPGQS
-1572 QTNGPSGT
+1572 QTNGTSGT
-1580 AVMGP
+1580 STMGP

-1629 GGIFPQGEQILDG
+1629 EGIFPQGEQILDG

-1653 CLPPRGMDERREEG
+1653 GLPPRGMDDRREEEG
-1667 GMSAATGALVTS
+1667 LSAATGSLVTS
-1679 STYYS
+1679 SSYYS

-1698 MQEEELEEDSEDEL
+1698 MQEDELEELEQDSEDEL
-1712 DIDLASKKQELIDS
+1712 DINLASKKQELIDS
-1726 LGKKLQVLREARE
+1726 LSKKLQVLREARE
-1739 NLQEDLH
+1739 SLQEDVH

-1756 AVVQRVCKPNELDKF
+1756 ATVQRVCKPNELDKF

-1784 LLSLSGRLA
+1784 LLSLPADWPGGERAQQSGG
-1793 RVENALNSLEEDTT
+1793 EDTT
-1807 PEEKRTLSEKRKL
+1807 PEGEEKREAVDQTT
-1820 LIRQHEDAKELKENL
+1820 
-1835 DRRERL
+1835 
-1841 VYSIMAAHLSHESL
+1841 
-1855 ADYQHFVKMKSALII
+1855 
-1870 EQRKLDDK
+1870 
-1878 IKLGEEQL
+1878 
-1886 KCLLD
+1886 
-1891 SLLLEQ
+1891 
-1897 RLLF
+1897 

>member
-26 FTGVWDGIQ
+26 FTGVGDGIQ

-124 PVSQPHSWHSSK
+124 PVSRPHSWHSSK

-148 NEPSPV
+148 NEPPPV

-164 TKDLSSCGDHDS
+164 TKDLSSCADHDS

-227 SESPFSCLSS
+227 SESAFSCLSS

-248 TNTEAT
+248 TNTAAT
-254 EGSVFYKGVQTQGE
+254 EGSVFYKGVQTQTSEVGRQGE
-268 QRHSRNLQ
+268 QRHSRYLQ

-289 VPEEQP
+289 VPEEQL
-295 GSRYSSSGSG
+295 GSHYSSSGSG

-355 APENSSYRARGNH
+355 ALENSSYRARGNH

-379 CSYNPPPHKKDFLHP
+379 CSYNPPPHKDFFHP

-547 SHKTNKVKYHPQPPY
+547 SHKTN
-562 ANSKERNGNVK
+562 N
-573 AANVLLYEHTAS
+573 
-585 NSSSGKPTTEERER
+585 TTEERER

-619 PKDHKAAPL
+619 PEDHKAAPL

-635 QENNKISSQK
+635 QENHKIFPQK

-651 LAQGSRSLAQESRS
+651 LAQGSRSLAQE
-665 PMLHSLAQE
+665 
-674 SRSPMLHSLAQESRS
+674 
-689 PILHSLA
+689 I
-696 QESRSPMLHS
+696 RSPMLHS

-734 SRSPMLHSLAQESRS
+734 SRSPMLHSLAQESRT
-749 PMLHSLAQESRSPM
+749 
-763 LHSLAQESRSPML
+763 
-776 HSLAQESR
+776 
-784 SPMLHSLAQ
+784 
-793 ESRSPMLHA
+793 
-802 LAQESRSPMLHA
+802 
-814 LAQESRSPMLHSLA
+814 
-828 QESRSP
+828 
-834 MLHSLAQESRS
+834 
-845 PMLHSLAQESR
+845 
-856 SPMLHSLAQESRSPM
+856 PM

-887 SATAPPPPPSNGG
+887 SATAPPPPSNGG
-900 GDTNHAIPEALTNNT
+900 GDTNHAIQEALTNNT

-951 TCPSETEEPEEEADA
+951 TCPSETEEPEEEADPR
-966 GGWKSTSSDG
+966 GWKCTSSDG

-1008 SGSEAPLTKPNSH
+1008 SGSEAQLTKPNSH
-1021 IVSRIGCRKRFP
+1021 TVSRIGGRKRFP

-1055 GEHPVGTARP
+1055 GEHPVGTAQP
-1065 IVDRRKI
+1065 FVDRQKI

-1092 QQSTS
+1092 QQSSS

-1105 SPGKARGRA
+1105 GEGKARGRA
-1114 HSGETQEK
+1114 HSGESQEK

-1156 ASDAKTQGRYH
+1156 DSDTKTQGRYH

-1180 PVCVHERSRSSP
+1180 PVSVHERSRSSP
-1192 SQDFYTQKIP
+1192 SQDFYTQIP
-1202 VPWRETAEILDH
+1202 VPWRETVEILDH

-1221 SYTTRG
+1221 SYTTRVQ
-1227 PSESQEQPAQLHHF
+1227 SESQEQPAQLHHF

-1246 PSIPR
+1246 QSIPR

-1264 TPAPL
+1264 APAPAPL

-1284 DPGHNLPAY
+1284 DPGHNLSAY

-1305 PLPPPTVAPKPQ
+1305 PLPPPMAAPKPQ

-1342 GLSSQEFLP
+1342 GLSPQEFLP
-1351 GPCTH
+1351 GPYTH

-1368 HGTELD
+1368 HGPELD
-1374 PAPNQACSLG
+1374 PVPNQACSLG

-1410 EPPPSS
+1410 EPPPSPS
-1416 SHSPL
+1416 PHSPL
-1421 FSYQTASLTVPS
+1421 FSYQPASLTVPS

-1558 LTVAPEEALSPGRS
+1558 LPVAPEEALSPGRS

-1653 CLPPRGMDERREEG
+1653 CLPPRVTDDRREEG

-1684 TSAPKAELLNKMKD
+1684 TSAPKAEMLNKMKD

-1870 EQRKLDDK
+1870 EQRKLEDK

>member
-1 MDVVDYRSELRM
+1 MYVVDYRSELRM

-26 FTGVWDGIQ
+26 FKGVGDGIRD
-35 GDVEYRFV
+35 DVEYRFV

-58 GGLEHREPLLIT
+58 GGLEHREPLRIT

-124 PVSQPHSWHSSK
+124 PVSRPHSWHSSK
-136 FTEDHPEPTESH
+136 FTGDHPEPTESRI
-148 NEPSPV
+148 EPPPPPV

-211 HRSAEPLSG
+211 HRSAEPLPGSG
-220 GGVSGGK
+220 GSGGK
-227 SESPFSCLSS
+227 SESAFSCLSS

-248 TNTEAT
+248 TNTAAT
-254 EGSVFYKGVQTQGE
+254 EGSVFYKGVQTQTSEVGRQGE
-268 QRHSRNLQ
+268 QRHSRYLQ

-289 VPEEQP
+289 APEEQP
-295 GSRYSSSGSG
+295 DSRYSSSGSG

-329 PPLRNDS
+329 PPLRSDS

-349 PGAPPQ
+349 PGAPHHGQ
-355 APENSSYRARGNH
+355 MKAQERGLDRLAEAPENSSYRGRGNH
-368 ISHNEN
+368 ISHDEN

-536 KGSNDRGSTSS
+536 KGSNDRASTSS
-547 SHKTNKVKYHPQPPY
+547 SHKTNKVKYPPQPPY
-562 ANSKERNGNVK
+562 ASSKEWNGNVK
-573 AANVLLYEHTAS
+573 PANVLLYEHTAS
-585 NSSSGKPTTEERER
+585 NSLSSSGKPTTEERW
-599 RSEGQRPT
+599 SEGQRPST

-619 PKDHKAAPL
+619 PKEHKAAPL
-628 REDPWVS
+628 REEDPWLS
-635 QENNKISSQK
+635 QENHKISSQK

-651 LAQGSRSLAQESRS
+651 LAQESRSL
-665 PMLHSLAQE
+665 
-674 SRSPMLHSLAQESRS
+674 
-689 PILHSLA
+689 
-696 QESRSPMLHS
+696 
-706 LAQESR
+706 
-712 SPMLHSLAQES
+712 
-723 RSPMLHSLAQE
+723 
-734 SRSPMLHSLAQESRS
+734 
-749 PMLHSLAQESRSPM
+749 
-763 LHSLAQESRSPML
+763 
-776 HSLAQESR
+776 
-784 SPMLHSLAQ
+784 
-793 ESRSPMLHA
+793 
-802 LAQESRSPMLHA
+802 
-814 LAQESRSPMLHSLA
+814 
-828 QESRSP
+828 
-834 MLHSLAQESRS
+834 
-845 PMLHSLAQESR
+845 
-856 SPMLHSLAQESRSPM
+856 
-871 LHSLAQESR
+871 
-880 ILVEKIH
+880 VEKNH
-887 SATAPPPPPSNGG
+887 PATAPPPPPNGG
-900 GDTNHAIPEALTNNT
+900 GDANHAIQEALMDNT

-951 TCPSETEEPEEEADA
+951 TCPSETEEIEEETDP
-966 GGWKSTSSDG
+966 GGWKSTSSDS

-1008 SGSEAPLTKPNSH
+1008 SGSEAQLTKPNSH
-1021 IVSRIGCRKRFP
+1021 IVSRIGGRKRFP

-1055 GEHPVGTARP
+1055 GEHPVGTARSF
-1065 IVDRRKI
+1065 VDRRKF

-1084 ISTIHKSG
+1084 NSTIHKSG
-1092 QQSTS
+1092 QQSSS

-1105 SPGKARGRA
+1105 GEGKARGRA
-1114 HSGETQEK
+1114 HSGETEEGWRPGLASETSSDH

-1156 ASDAKTQGRYH
+1156 ASDTKPQGRYH
-1167 SADDILDQGTEET
+1167 SADNILDQGTEET
-1180 PVCVHERSRSSP
+1180 SVCVHERSRSSP
-1192 SQDFYTQKIP
+1192 SQDVYTQIP
-1202 VPWRETAEILDH
+1202 VPWRDSVENANLDH
-1214 RQDQQGG
+1214 RQGQQGG

-1227 PSESQEQPAQLHHF
+1227 PSKSREQPAQLDHF

-1264 TPAPL
+1264 APL

-1284 DPGHNLPAY
+1284 DPAHNLPALPPY

-1305 PLPPPTVAPKPQ
+1305 PLPPPTLAPKPQ
-1317 NTGLIIMPQW
+1317 NTGLIIMPHL
-1327 PLLGLETPSATSSTY
+1327 PLLGLETPSTTSSTY

-1351 GPCTH
+1351 VPRTH
-1356 QAEPSSSSSCSS
+1356 QADPVDPSSSSSCSP

-1396 AGLGTEEGA
+1396 AGLDTEEGA

-1416 SHSPL
+1416 SSHSPF
-1421 FSYQTASLTVPS
+1421 FSYQPASLTVPS
-1433 SGGTSSPSPQ
+1433 SCGTSSPSPQ

-1449 TDQPPVSVSVQDEAQ
+1449 TDQPPVSVSMQDEAQ

-1558 LTVAPEEALSPGRS
+1558 LTVAPEEALSHGRS

-1580 AVMGP
+1580 SVMGP
-1585 QQPQKSN
+1585 QHPQKSN

-1623 TTMDLM
+1623 TTMDM
-1629 GGIFPQGEQILDG
+1629 MEGIFPQGEQILDG
-1642 GHQRRKVSPKQ
+1642 GHQRRKISPKQ
-1653 CLPPRGMDERREEG
+1653 GLPPRGMDDRREEG
-1667 GMSAATGALVTS
+1667 CMSAATGSLVTS

-1698 MQEEELEEDSEDEL
+1698 MQEDELEELEQDSEDEL

-1739 NLQEDLH
+1739 SLQEDVH

-1756 AVVQRVCKPNELDKF
+1756 AMVQRVCKPNELDKF

-1870 EQRKLDDK
+1870 EQRKLEDK

-1891 SLLLEQ
+1891 SLLEQ

>member
-13 SAREVKAF
+13 SDGEVKAF

-26 FTGVWDGIQ
+26 FTAVGNGIQ

-113 TLALVVRRRNE
+113 TLALVVRRKNRFKGRNE
-124 PVSQPHSWHSSK
+124 PVSRPHSWHSSK

-148 NEPSPV
+148 NEPPPAPPPV

-164 TKDLSSCGDHDS
+164 TKDLSSCADHDS

-211 HRSAEPLSG
+211 HRSTEPLSG

-227 SESPFSCLSS
+227 RESAFSCLSS

-254 EGSVFYKGVQTQGE
+254 EGSVFYKGVQTQTSEVGRQGE
-268 QRHSRNLQ
+268 QRHSRYLQ

-316 ERRKVAAPPSPPP
+316 ERRKVAAPLSPPP

-355 APENSSYRARGNH
+355 ALENSSYRARSNH

-379 CSYNPPPHKKDFLHP
+379 CSYNPPPHNTDFLHP

-483 SSTTSLSTSTID
+483 SSTSLSTSTID

-509 TTKQPGQPETRVR
+509 TTKQPAQPETRVR

-573 AANVLLYEHTAS
+573 AANVLLYKHTAS
-585 NSSSGKPTTEERER
+585 NSSSGKPTTEESQR
-599 RSEGQRPT
+599 RSECQRPT

-635 QENNKISSQK
+635 QENHKISSQK
-645 TPMLHS
+645 TPILHS
-651 LAQGSRSLAQESRS
+651 LAQGSRSLAQEIRS

-674 SRSPMLHSLAQESRS
+674 IRSPMLHSLAQE
-689 PILHSLA
+689 I
-696 QESRSPMLHS
+696 
-706 LAQESR
+706 
-712 SPMLHSLAQES
+712 
-723 RSPMLHSLAQE
+723 
-734 SRSPMLHSLAQESRS
+734 
-749 PMLHSLAQESRSPM
+749 
-763 LHSLAQESRSPML
+763 
-776 HSLAQESR
+776 
-784 SPMLHSLAQ
+784 
-793 ESRSPMLHA
+793 
-802 LAQESRSPMLHA
+802 
-814 LAQESRSPMLHSLA
+814 
-828 QESRSP
+828 
-834 MLHSLAQESRS
+834 
-845 PMLHSLAQESR
+845 
-856 SPMLHSLAQESRSPM
+856 RSPM

-887 SATAPPPPPSNGG
+887 SATAPPPSNGG
-900 GDTNHAIPEALTNNT
+900 GDTNHAIQEALTNNT

-951 TCPSETEEPEEEADA
+951 TCPSEMEEPEEEADP

-1008 SGSEAPLTKPNSH
+1008 SGSEAQLTKPNSH
-1021 IVSRIGCRKRFP
+1021 IVSRIGGRKRFP

-1055 GEHPVGTARP
+1055 GEHPVGTAQP
-1065 IVDRRKI
+1065 FVDRQKV

-1092 QQSTS
+1092 QQSSS
-1097 TTSSTLEH
+1097 TTSGTLEH
-1105 SPGKARGRA
+1105 GEGKARGRA
-1114 HSGETQEK
+1114 HSGESQEK
-1122 HPDPLSPAGRQ
+1122 YPDPLSPAGRQ

-1156 ASDAKTQGRYH
+1156 ASDTKTQGRYH

-1192 SQDFYTQKIP
+1192 SQDFYRQKIP
-1202 VPWRETAEILDH
+1202 VPWRETVEILDH

-1221 SYTTRG
+1221 SSTTRG

-1264 TPAPL
+1264 APL

-1284 DPGHNLPAY
+1284 DPGHNLSAY

-1305 PLPPPTVAPKPQ
+1305 PLPPPTAAPKPQ

-1327 PLLGLETPSATSSTY
+1327 PLLGLETPSTTSSTY

-1374 PAPNQACSLG
+1374 PAPNQACS
-1384 STQLPS
+1384 TQLPS

-1410 EPPPSS
+1410 DPPPSPS

-1421 FSYQTASLTVPS
+1421 FSYQPASLTVPS

-1482 KVPVKIVHAESTTE
+1482 KVPVKIVHAESSTE

-1558 LTVAPEEALSPGRS
+1558 LTVAPEEALSLGRC
-1572 QTNGPSGT
+1572 QTNGT
-1580 AVMGP
+1580 AVPEGPCP

-1653 CLPPRGMDERREEG
+1653 CLPPRGTDDRREEG
-1667 GMSAATGALVTS
+1667 GVSAATGALVTS

>member
-1 MDVVDYRSELRM
+1 MYVVDYRSELRM

-26 FTGVWDGIQ
+26 FKGVGDGIRD
-35 GDVEYRFV
+35 DVEYRFV

-58 GGLEHREPLLIT
+58 GGLEHREPLRIT

-124 PVSQPHSWHSSK
+124 PVSRPHSWHSSK
-136 FTEDHPEPTESH
+136 FTGDHPEPTESRI
-148 NEPSPV
+148 EPPPPPV

-211 HRSAEPLSG
+211 HRSAEPLPGSG
-220 GGVSGGK
+220 GSGGK
-227 SESPFSCLSS
+227 SESAFSCLSS

-248 TNTEAT
+248 TNTAAT
-254 EGSVFYKGVQTQGE
+254 EGSVFYKGVQTQTSEVGRQGE
-268 QRHSRNLQ
+268 QRHSRYLQ

-289 VPEEQP
+289 APEEQP
-295 GSRYSSSGSG
+295 DSRYSSSGSG

-329 PPLRNDS
+329 PPLRSDS

-349 PGAPPQ
+349 PGAPHHGQ
-355 APENSSYRARGNH
+355 MKAQERGLDRLAEAPENSSYRGRGNH
-368 ISHNEN
+368 ISHDEN

-536 KGSNDRGSTSS
+536 KGSNDRASTSS
-547 SHKTNKVKYHPQPPY
+547 SHKTNKVKYPPQPPY
-562 ANSKERNGNVK
+562 ASSKEWNGNVK
-573 AANVLLYEHTAS
+573 PANVLLYEHTAS
-585 NSSSGKPTTEERER
+585 NSLSSSGKPTTEERW
-599 RSEGQRPT
+599 SEGQRPST

-619 PKDHKAAPL
+619 PKEHKAAPL
-628 REDPWVS
+628 REEDPWLS
-635 QENNKISSQK
+635 QENHKISSQK

-651 LAQGSRSLAQESRS
+651 LAQESRSL
-665 PMLHSLAQE
+665 
-674 SRSPMLHSLAQESRS
+674 
-689 PILHSLA
+689 
-696 QESRSPMLHS
+696 
-706 LAQESR
+706 
-712 SPMLHSLAQES
+712 
-723 RSPMLHSLAQE
+723 
-734 SRSPMLHSLAQESRS
+734 
-749 PMLHSLAQESRSPM
+749 
-763 LHSLAQESRSPML
+763 
-776 HSLAQESR
+776 
-784 SPMLHSLAQ
+784 
-793 ESRSPMLHA
+793 
-802 LAQESRSPMLHA
+802 
-814 LAQESRSPMLHSLA
+814 
-828 QESRSP
+828 
-834 MLHSLAQESRS
+834 
-845 PMLHSLAQESR
+845 
-856 SPMLHSLAQESRSPM
+856 
-871 LHSLAQESR
+871 
-880 ILVEKIH
+880 VEKNH
-887 SATAPPPPPSNGG
+887 PATAPPPPPNGG
-900 GDTNHAIPEALTNNT
+900 GDANHAIQEALMDNT

-951 TCPSETEEPEEEADA
+951 TCPSETEEIEEETDP
-966 GGWKSTSSDG
+966 GGWKSTSSDS

-1008 SGSEAPLTKPNSH
+1008 SGSEAQLTKPNSH
-1021 IVSRIGCRKRFP
+1021 IVSRIGGRKRFP

-1055 GEHPVGTARP
+1055 GEHPVGTARSF
-1065 IVDRRKI
+1065 VDRRKF

-1084 ISTIHKSG
+1084 VSTIHKSG
-1092 QQSTS
+1092 QQSSS

-1105 SPGKARGRA
+1105 GEGKARGRA
-1114 HSGETQEK
+1114 HSGETEEGWRPGLASETSSDH

-1156 ASDAKTQGRYH
+1156 ASDTKPQGRYH
-1167 SADDILDQGTEET
+1167 SADNILDQGTEET
-1180 PVCVHERSRSSP
+1180 SVCVHERSRSSP
-1192 SQDFYTQKIP
+1192 SQDVYTQIP
-1202 VPWRETAEILDH
+1202 VPWRDSVENANLDH
-1214 RQDQQGG
+1214 RQGQQGG

-1227 PSESQEQPAQLHHF
+1227 PSKSREQPAQLDHF

-1264 TPAPL
+1264 APL

-1284 DPGHNLPAY
+1284 DPAHNLPALPPY

-1305 PLPPPTVAPKPQ
+1305 PLPPPTLAPKPQ
-1317 NTGLIIMPQW
+1317 NTGLIIMPHL
-1327 PLLGLETPSATSSTY
+1327 PLLGLETPSTTSSTY

-1351 GPCTH
+1351 VPRTH
-1356 QAEPSSSSSCSS
+1356 QADPVDPSSSSSCSP

-1396 AGLGTEEGA
+1396 AGLDTEEGA

-1416 SHSPL
+1416 SSHSPF
-1421 FSYQTASLTVPS
+1421 FSYQPASLTVPS
-1433 SGGTSSPSPQ
+1433 SCGTSSPSPQ

-1449 TDQPPVSVSVQDEAQ
+1449 TDQPPVSVSMQDEAQ

-1558 LTVAPEEALSPGRS
+1558 LTVAPEEALSHGRS

-1580 AVMGP
+1580 SVMGP
-1585 QQPQKSN
+1585 QHPQKSN

-1623 TTMDLM
+1623 TTMDM
-1629 GGIFPQGEQILDG
+1629 MEGIFPQGEQILDG
-1642 GHQRRKVSPKQ
+1642 GHQRRKISPKQ
-1653 CLPPRGMDERREEG
+1653 GLPPRGMDDRREEG
-1667 GMSAATGALVTS
+1667 CMSAATGSLVTS

-1698 MQEEELEEDSEDEL
+1698 MQEDELEELEQDSEDEL

-1739 NLQEDLH
+1739 SLQEDVH

-1756 AVVQRVCKPNELDKF
+1756 AMVQRVCKPNELDKF

-1870 EQRKLDDK
+1870 EQRKLEDK

-1891 SLLLEQ
+1891 SLLEQ

>member
-26 FTGVWDGIQ
+26 FTAVGDGMQ
-35 GDVEYRFV
+35 DDVEYRFV

-124 PVSQPHSWHSSK
+124 PVSRPHSWHSSK

-148 NEPSPV
+148 IEPPPAPLPPPV

-164 TKDLSSCGDHDS
+164 AKDLSSSGDHNS

-220 GGVSGGK
+220 GGGSGGK
-227 SESPFSCLSS
+227 RESAFSCLSS
-237 TSPPPEPALAL
+237 TSPPPEPAPDLDN
-248 TNTEAT
+248 TNTAGT
-254 EGSVFYKGVQTQGE
+254 EGSRFYKGVQTQSSEGGRQGE
-268 QRHSRNLQ
+268 QRHSRYLQ

-329 PPLRNDS
+329 PPLRSDS

-349 PGAPPQ
+349 PGAPPHGQ
-355 APENSSYRARGNH
+355 MKAQERGVDRLAEAPENSSYRGRGHH
-368 ISHNEN
+368 ISHYSHNEN
-374 GPDPR
+374 GPDHR

-401 DYNHNQLSNPNKLF
+401 DYNHNQLSHPNKLF

-451 APHPPKPQSVG
+451 TPHPPKPQSVG
-462 SYYHSLQELPTNRS
+462 SYYHSLQELPTNLC
-476 NSRNHVR
+476 NSRSHVR
-483 SSTTSLSTSTID
+483 SSTASLSTSTID

-509 TTKQPGQPETRVR
+509 TTKQPAQPETRVR
-522 QSKSEVW
+522 QSKAEVW
-529 MADMELA
+529 RADMELA
-536 KGSNDRGSTSS
+536 KGSNDSGSTSS
-547 SHKTNKVKYHPQPPY
+547 SHKTNKVKYPPHPQQPY
-562 ANSKERNGNVK
+562 ADSNSKERNGNFK
-573 AANVLLYEHTAS
+573 PDNVLLYEHTAS
-585 NSSSGKPTTEERER
+585 CSLSGKPTTEEKERER
-599 RSEGQRPT
+599 RSEGQRPST

-619 PKDHKAAPL
+619 HKDHKAAPL
-628 REDPWVS
+628 REDPWVT
-635 QENNKISSQK
+635 QENHKISSQK

-651 LAQGSRSLAQESRS
+651 LSQESRSLVQESRS
-665 PMLHSLAQE
+665 PMLHSLSQE
-674 SRSPMLHSLAQESRS
+674 SKS
-689 PILHSLA
+689 
-696 QESRSPMLHS
+696 
-706 LAQESR
+706 
-712 SPMLHSLAQES
+712 
-723 RSPMLHSLAQE
+723 
-734 SRSPMLHSLAQESRS
+734 
-749 PMLHSLAQESRSPM
+749 
-763 LHSLAQESRSPML
+763 
-776 HSLAQESR
+776 
-784 SPMLHSLAQ
+784 
-793 ESRSPMLHA
+793 
-802 LAQESRSPMLHA
+802 
-814 LAQESRSPMLHSLA
+814 
-828 QESRSP
+828 
-834 MLHSLAQESRS
+834 
-845 PMLHSLAQESR
+845 
-856 SPMLHSLAQESRSPM
+856 
-871 LHSLAQESR
+871 
-880 ILVEKIH
+880 LVEKNH
-887 SATAPPPPPSNGG
+887 PAMAPPPPSNGG
-900 GDTNHAIPEALTNNT
+900 GDNNHPIQEALTDNT

-951 TCPSETEEPEEEADA
+951 TCPSETEEPEEEETDP
-966 GGWKSTSSDG
+966 GGWKSTSTSSSDG

-1008 SGSEAPLTKPNSH
+1008 SGSEAQLTKPNSH
-1021 IVSRIGCRKRFP
+1021 IVSRIGGRKRFP

-1055 GEHPVGTARP
+1055 VELPVGTARSF
-1065 IVDRRKI
+1065 VDRRKF

-1092 QQSTS
+1092 QQSSS
-1097 TTSSTLEH
+1097 TTSSTGEH
-1105 SPGKARGRA
+1105 GESKARGRA
-1114 HSGETQEK
+1114 HSGDTEEGWRPGLDSENSSDQ

-1133 ALLEQQRLGTFTE
+1133 ALLEQQRLGTFAE

-1156 ASDAKTQGRYH
+1156 ASDTKTQGRYH
-1167 SADDILDQGTEET
+1167 SAENILDQGTEET

-1202 VPWRETAEILDH
+1202 VPWRDSVDWCSNVHPHFASPVLFD
-1214 RQDQQGG
+1214 
-1221 SYTTRG
+1221 RG
-1227 PSESQEQPAQLHHF
+1227 QSESRDREQPDQF

-1251 LTDTEPHSSRDVA
+1251 LTDTEPQSSRDVA
-1264 TPAPL
+1264 TPTPL
-1269 PLPHPSDHRYKCDSA
+1269 PLPHPSDHRHKRDSA
-1284 DPGHNLPAY
+1284 DPAHNLPALPPY
-1293 PSNHTHSSVSEQ
+1293 PSNHTHSSVFEQ
-1305 PLPPPTVAPKPQ
+1305 PPPPPTPAPKPQ
-1317 NTGLIIMPQW
+1317 NTGLIIMPHW
-1327 PLLGLETPSATSSTY
+1327 PLLGLETSSTTSSSY
-1342 GLSSQEFLP
+1342 GHSSQEFLP
-1351 GPCTH
+1351 GPGSH
-1356 QAEPSSSSSCSS
+1356 QADPVEPSSSSICSP

-1374 PAPNQACSLG
+1374 PAPNQASSLG

-1390 PSPGRT
+1390 PTPGRT
-1396 AGLGTEEGA
+1396 AGLDTEEEEGA

-1410 EPPPSS
+1410 EPPSSSS
-1416 SHSPL
+1416 SHSPF
-1421 FSYQTASLTVPS
+1421 FSYQPPSLTVPS
-1433 SGGTSSPSPQ
+1433 SNGTSSPSPQ

-1449 TDQPPVSVSVQDEAQ
+1449 TDQPPVSVSMQDEAQ

-1496 RESRQYLLHSERNGA
+1496 RQSRQYLLHSERNGA
-1511 PGVSEGPDFP
+1511 PGVSEGPDLP
-1521 PPLPTS
+1521 PPQPTN

-1536 SLFRAYTPYTRHGP
+1536 SLFRAYTPYTRHRP
-1550 QSPPRDPT
+1550 QSPQRDPT
-1558 LTVAPEEALSPGRS
+1558 LTVAPEEALSPGQS

-1580 AVMGP
+1580 STMGP

-1629 GGIFPQGEQILDG
+1629 EGIFPQGEQILDG

-1653 CLPPRGMDERREEG
+1653 GLPPRGMDDRREEEG
-1667 GMSAATGALVTS
+1667 LSAATGSLVTS
-1679 STYYS
+1679 SSYYS

-1698 MQEEELEEDSEDEL
+1698 MQEDELEELEQDSEDEL
-1712 DIDLASKKQELIDS
+1712 DINLASKKQELIDS
-1726 LGKKLQVLREARE
+1726 LSKKLQVLREARE
-1739 NLQEDLH
+1739 SLQEDVH

-1756 AVVQRVCKPNELDKF
+1756 ATVQRVCKPNELDKF

-1870 EQRKLDDK
+1870 EQRKLEDK

-1897 RLLF
+1897 RMLF

>member
-13 SAREVKAF
+13 SDGEVKAF

-26 FTGVWDGIQ
+26 FTAVGNGIQ

-124 PVSQPHSWHSSK
+124 PVSRPHSWHSSK

-148 NEPSPV
+148 NEPPPAPPPV

-164 TKDLSSCGDHDS
+164 TKDLSSCADHDS

-211 HRSAEPLSG
+211 HRSTEPLSG

-227 SESPFSCLSS
+227 RESAFSCLSS

-254 EGSVFYKGVQTQGE
+254 EGSVFYKGVQTQTSEVGRQGE
-268 QRHSRNLQ
+268 QRHSRYLQ

-316 ERRKVAAPPSPPP
+316 ERRKVAAPLSPPP

-355 APENSSYRARGNH
+355 ALENSSYRARSNH

-379 CSYNPPPHKKDFLHP
+379 CSYNPPPHNTDFLHP

-483 SSTTSLSTSTID
+483 SSTSLSTSTID

-509 TTKQPGQPETRVR
+509 TTKQPAQPETRVR

-573 AANVLLYEHTAS
+573 AANVLLYKHTAS
-585 NSSSGKPTTEERER
+585 NSSSGKPTTEESQR
-599 RSEGQRPT
+599 RSECQRPT

-635 QENNKISSQK
+635 QENHKISSQK
-645 TPMLHS
+645 TPILHS
-651 LAQGSRSLAQESRS
+651 LAQGSRSLAQEIRS

-674 SRSPMLHSLAQESRS
+674 IRSPMLHSLAQE
-689 PILHSLA
+689 I
-696 QESRSPMLHS
+696 
-706 LAQESR
+706 
-712 SPMLHSLAQES
+712 
-723 RSPMLHSLAQE
+723 
-734 SRSPMLHSLAQESRS
+734 
-749 PMLHSLAQESRSPM
+749 
-763 LHSLAQESRSPML
+763 
-776 HSLAQESR
+776 
-784 SPMLHSLAQ
+784 
-793 ESRSPMLHA
+793 
-802 LAQESRSPMLHA
+802 
-814 LAQESRSPMLHSLA
+814 
-828 QESRSP
+828 
-834 MLHSLAQESRS
+834 
-845 PMLHSLAQESR
+845 
-856 SPMLHSLAQESRSPM
+856 RSPM

-887 SATAPPPPPSNGG
+887 SATAPPPSNGG
-900 GDTNHAIPEALTNNT
+900 GDTNHAIQEALTNNT

-951 TCPSETEEPEEEADA
+951 TCPSEMEEPEEEADP

-1008 SGSEAPLTKPNSH
+1008 SGSEAQLTKPNSH
-1021 IVSRIGCRKRFP
+1021 IVSRIGGRKRFP

-1055 GEHPVGTARP
+1055 GEHPVGTAQP
-1065 IVDRRKI
+1065 FVDRQKV

-1092 QQSTS
+1092 QQSSS
-1097 TTSSTLEH
+1097 TTSGTLEH
-1105 SPGKARGRA
+1105 GEGKARGRA
-1114 HSGETQEK
+1114 HSGESQEK
-1122 HPDPLSPAGRQ
+1122 YPDPLSPAGRQ

-1156 ASDAKTQGRYH
+1156 ASDTKTQGRYH

-1192 SQDFYTQKIP
+1192 SQDFYRQKIP
-1202 VPWRETAEILDH
+1202 VPWRETVEILDH

-1221 SYTTRG
+1221 SSTTRG

-1264 TPAPL
+1264 APL

-1284 DPGHNLPAY
+1284 DPGHNLSAY

-1305 PLPPPTVAPKPQ
+1305 PLPPPTAAPKPQ

-1327 PLLGLETPSATSSTY
+1327 PLLGLETPSTTSSTY

-1374 PAPNQACSLG
+1374 PAPNQACS
-1384 STQLPS
+1384 TQLPS

-1410 EPPPSS
+1410 DPPPSPS

-1421 FSYQTASLTVPS
+1421 FSYQPASLTVPS

-1482 KVPVKIVHAESTTE
+1482 KVPVKIVHAESSTE

-1558 LTVAPEEALSPGRS
+1558 LTVAPEEALSLGRC
-1572 QTNGPSGT
+1572 QTNGT
-1580 AVMGP
+1580 AVPEGPCP

-1653 CLPPRGMDERREEG
+1653 CLPPRGTDDRREEG
-1667 GMSAATGALVTS
+1667 GVSAATGALVTS

>member
-26 FTGVWDGIQ
+26 FTGVGDGIQ

-124 PVSQPHSWHSSK
+124 SVSRPHSWHSSK

-148 NEPSPV
+148 NEPPPV

-164 TKDLSSCGDHDS
+164 TKDLSSCADHDS

-211 HRSAEPLSG
+211 HHSAEPLSG

-227 SESPFSCLSS
+227 SESAFSCLSS
-237 TSPPPEPALAL
+237 TSPPSEPALAL
-248 TNTEAT
+248 TNTAAT
-254 EGSVFYKGVQTQGE
+254 EGSVFYKGVQTQTSEVGRQGE
-268 QRHSRNLQ
+268 QRHSRYLQ
-276 LPQGDGGSESPRT
+276 LPQGDGGSESPRI

-305 RSHIGPVWHVP
+305 RSHTGPVWHVP

-355 APENSSYRARGNH
+355 ALENSSYRARGNH

-423 QSQSPFACLPNHQR
+423 QSQSPFTCLPNHQR

-522 QSKSEVW
+522 PSKSEVW

-599 RSEGQRPT
+599 RSEGQRPS

-635 QENNKISSQK
+635 QENHKIFSQK

-651 LAQGSRSLAQESRS
+651 LAQGSRSLAQEIRSPMLQSLAQESRSPMLQSLAQESRS

-674 SRSPMLHSLAQESRS
+674 SRSPMLHSLAQESRT
-689 PILHSLA
+689 
-696 QESRSPMLHS
+696 
-706 LAQESR
+706 
-712 SPMLHSLAQES
+712 
-723 RSPMLHSLAQE
+723 
-734 SRSPMLHSLAQESRS
+734 
-749 PMLHSLAQESRSPM
+749 
-763 LHSLAQESRSPML
+763 
-776 HSLAQESR
+776 
-784 SPMLHSLAQ
+784 
-793 ESRSPMLHA
+793 
-802 LAQESRSPMLHA
+802 
-814 LAQESRSPMLHSLA
+814 
-828 QESRSP
+828 
-834 MLHSLAQESRS
+834 
-845 PMLHSLAQESR
+845 
-856 SPMLHSLAQESRSPM
+856 PM

-887 SATAPPPPPSNGG
+887 SATAPLPPSNGA
-900 GDTNHAIPEALTNNT
+900 GDTNHTIQEALTNNT

-951 TCPSETEEPEEEADA
+951 TCPRETEEPEEEADP

-1008 SGSEAPLTKPNSH
+1008 SGSEAQLTKPNSH
-1021 IVSRIGCRKRFP
+1021 IVSRIGSRKRFP

-1055 GEHPVGTARP
+1055 GERPVGTAQP
-1065 IVDRRKI
+1065 FVDRREI

-1092 QQSTS
+1092 QQSSS

-1105 SPGKARGRA
+1105 GEGKARGRA

-1156 ASDAKTQGRYH
+1156 ASDTKTQGRYH

-1202 VPWRETAEILDH
+1202 VPWRETVEILDH

-1246 PSIPR
+1246 QSIPR

-1264 TPAPL
+1264 APAPL

-1284 DPGHNLPAY
+1284 DPGHNLSAYPSNHTHSSVYPSNHTHSSAY

-1305 PLPPPTVAPKPQ
+1305 PLPPPTVAPKLQ
-1317 NTGLIIMPQW
+1317 NTGLIMPQW
-1327 PLLGLETPSATSSTY
+1327 PLLGLEPPPATSSTY
-1342 GLSSQEFLP
+1342 GLSPQEFLP
-1351 GPCTH
+1351 GPYTH

-1368 HGTELD
+1368 HGPELD

-1390 PSPGRT
+1390 PSPGTT

-1410 EPPPSS
+1410 EPPPSPS
-1416 SHSPL
+1416 PHSPL
-1421 FSYQTASLTVPS
+1421 FSYQPASLTVPS

-1449 TDQPPVSVSVQDEAQ
+1449 TDQPPVSVSVQDETQ

-1469 RTNAVMEMSSVGK
+1469 RTNTVMEMSSVGK

-1536 SLFRAYTPYTRHGP
+1536 SLFRAYTPYTRRGP

-1558 LTVAPEEALSPGRS
+1558 LPVAPEEALSPGRS

-1580 AVMGP
+1580 AVMDP

-1653 CLPPRGMDERREEG
+1653 CLPPRVTDDRREEG

>member
-1 MDVVDYRSELRM
+1 MYVVDYRSELRM

-26 FTGVWDGIQ
+26 FKGVGDGIRD
-35 GDVEYRFV
+35 DVEYRFV

-58 GGLEHREPLLIT
+58 GGLEHREPLRIT

-124 PVSQPHSWHSSK
+124 PVSRPHSWHSSK
-136 FTEDHPEPTESH
+136 FTGDHPEPTESRI
-148 NEPSPV
+148 EPPPPPV

-211 HRSAEPLSG
+211 HRSAEPLPGSG
-220 GGVSGGK
+220 GSGGK
-227 SESPFSCLSS
+227 SESAFSCLSS

-248 TNTEAT
+248 TNTAAT
-254 EGSVFYKGVQTQGE
+254 EGSVFYKGVQTQTSEVGRQGE
-268 QRHSRNLQ
+268 QRHSRYLQ

-289 VPEEQP
+289 APEEQP
-295 GSRYSSSGSG
+295 DSRYSSSGSG

-329 PPLRNDS
+329 PPLRSDS

-349 PGAPPQ
+349 PGAPHHGQ
-355 APENSSYRARGNH
+355 MKAQERGLDRLAEAPENSSYRGRGNH
-368 ISHNEN
+368 ISHDEN

-536 KGSNDRGSTSS
+536 KGSNDRASTSS
-547 SHKTNKVKYHPQPPY
+547 SHKTNKVKYPPQPPY
-562 ANSKERNGNVK
+562 ASSKEWNGNVK
-573 AANVLLYEHTAS
+573 PANVLLYEHTAS
-585 NSSSGKPTTEERER
+585 NSLSSSGKPTTEERER
-599 RSEGQRPT
+599 WSEGQRPST

-619 PKDHKAAPL
+619 PKEHKAAPL
-628 REDPWVS
+628 REEDPWLS
-635 QENNKISSQK
+635 QENHKISSQK

-651 LAQGSRSLAQESRS
+651 LAQESRSL
-665 PMLHSLAQE
+665 
-674 SRSPMLHSLAQESRS
+674 
-689 PILHSLA
+689 
-696 QESRSPMLHS
+696 
-706 LAQESR
+706 
-712 SPMLHSLAQES
+712 
-723 RSPMLHSLAQE
+723 
-734 SRSPMLHSLAQESRS
+734 
-749 PMLHSLAQESRSPM
+749 
-763 LHSLAQESRSPML
+763 
-776 HSLAQESR
+776 
-784 SPMLHSLAQ
+784 
-793 ESRSPMLHA
+793 
-802 LAQESRSPMLHA
+802 
-814 LAQESRSPMLHSLA
+814 
-828 QESRSP
+828 
-834 MLHSLAQESRS
+834 
-845 PMLHSLAQESR
+845 
-856 SPMLHSLAQESRSPM
+856 
-871 LHSLAQESR
+871 
-880 ILVEKIH
+880 VEKNH
-887 SATAPPPPPSNGG
+887 PATAPPPPPNGG
-900 GDTNHAIPEALTNNT
+900 GDANHAIQEALMDNT

-951 TCPSETEEPEEEADA
+951 TCPSETEEIEEETDP

-1008 SGSEAPLTKPNSH
+1008 SGSEAQLTKPNSH
-1021 IVSRIGCRKRFP
+1021 IVSRIGGRKRFP

-1055 GEHPVGTARP
+1055 GEHPVGTARSF
-1065 IVDRRKI
+1065 VDRRKF

-1084 ISTIHKSG
+1084 VSTIHKSG
-1092 QQSTS
+1092 QQSSS

-1105 SPGKARGRA
+1105 GEGKARGRA
-1114 HSGETQEK
+1114 HSGETEEGWRPGLASETSSDH

-1156 ASDAKTQGRYH
+1156 ASDTKPQGRYH
-1167 SADDILDQGTEET
+1167 SADNILDQGTEET
-1180 PVCVHERSRSSP
+1180 SVCVHERSRSSP
-1192 SQDFYTQKIP
+1192 SQDVYTQIP
-1202 VPWRETAEILDH
+1202 VPWRDSVENANLDH
-1214 RQDQQGG
+1214 RQGQQGG

-1227 PSESQEQPAQLHHF
+1227 PSKSREQPAQLDHF

-1264 TPAPL
+1264 APL

-1284 DPGHNLPAY
+1284 DPAHNLPALPPY

-1305 PLPPPTVAPKPQ
+1305 PLPPPTLAPKPQ
-1317 NTGLIIMPQW
+1317 NTGLIIMPHL
-1327 PLLGLETPSATSSTY
+1327 PLLGLETPSTTSSTY

-1351 GPCTH
+1351 VPRTH
-1356 QAEPSSSSSCSS
+1356 QADPVDPSSSSSCSP

-1396 AGLGTEEGA
+1396 AGLDTEEGA

-1416 SHSPL
+1416 SSHSPF
-1421 FSYQTASLTVPS
+1421 FSYQPASLTVPS
-1433 SGGTSSPSPQ
+1433 SCGTSSPSPQ

-1449 TDQPPVSVSVQDEAQ
+1449 TDQPPVSVSMQDEAQ

-1496 RESRQYLLHSERNGA
+1496 RESRQYLLHSEINGA

-1558 LTVAPEEALSPGRS
+1558 LTVAPEEALSHGRS

-1580 AVMGP
+1580 SVMGP
-1585 QQPQKSN
+1585 QHPQKSN

-1623 TTMDLM
+1623 TTMDM
-1629 GGIFPQGEQILDG
+1629 MEGIFPQGEQILDG
-1642 GHQRRKVSPKQ
+1642 GHQRRKISPKQ
-1653 CLPPRGMDERREEG
+1653 GLPPRGMDDRREEG
-1667 GMSAATGALVTS
+1667 CMSAATGSLVTS

-1698 MQEEELEEDSEDEL
+1698 MQEDELEELEQDSEDEL

-1739 NLQEDLH
+1739 SLQEDVH

-1756 AVVQRVCKPNELDKF
+1756 AMVQRVCKPNELDKF

-1870 EQRKLDDK
+1870 EQRKLEDK

-1891 SLLLEQ
+1891 SLLEQ

>member
-1 MDVVDYRSELRM
+1 MVDIASQTTMPSESETDKHVARNFLTKILRSSM
-13 SAREVKAF
+13 
-21 LDADR
+21 
-26 FTGVWDGIQ
+26 
-35 GDVEYRFV
+35 
-43 DVLLFGGAPWGFTLR
+43 
-58 GGLEHREPLLIT
+58 
-70 KVEEGSKAAT
+70 
-80 VSLQVGDEIVN
+80 
-91 INTVPISGSRQEAIC
+91 
-106 LVKSSHK
+106 
-113 TLALVVRRRNE
+113 RRNE
-124 PVSQPHSWHSSK
+124 PVSRPHSWHSSK

-148 NEPSPV
+148 NEPPPAPPPV

-187 VGNMERVERP
+187 VGNMERVDRP
-197 SHPYP
+197 SHPFQ

-220 GGVSGGK
+220 GGGSGGK
-227 SESPFSCLSS
+227 RESAFSCLSS
-237 TSPPPEPALAL
+237 TSPPPEPALA
-248 TNTEAT
+248 NTDTAAT
-254 EGSVFYKGVQTQGE
+254 ESSMFHKGVQTQTSEDGRPGE
-268 QRHSRNLQ
+268 QRHSRYLQ
-276 LPQGDGGSESPRT
+276 RPQGDGGSESPRT

-316 ERRKVAAPPSPPP
+316 ERRRVAAPPSPP
-329 PPLRNDS
+329 LRSDS
-336 FAATKVY
+336 FAVTKVY

-349 PGAPPQ
+349 PGAPPHGQ
-355 APENSSYRARGNH
+355 MKAQDRLAEAPENSSYRGRGNH
-368 ISHNEN
+368 ISHDEN
-374 GPDPR
+374 GVDP
-379 CSYNPPPHKKDFLHP
+379 
-394 NIAAGAP
+394 
-401 DYNHNQLSNPNKLF
+401 SNPNKL
-415 SLSSQDVR
+415 SSVSSQDVR
-423 QSQSPFACLPNHQR
+423 QSQSPFTCLPNHQR

-462 SYYHSLQELPTNRS
+462 SYYHSLQELPTNCT

-495 QNYDGGGHIRYYCI
+495 QNYDCGGHIRYYCI
-509 TTKQPGQPETRVR
+509 TTKQPAQPETHVR
-522 QSKSEVW
+522 QSKSEV
-529 MADMELA
+529 
-536 KGSNDRGSTSS
+536 
-547 SHKTNKVKYHPQPPY
+547 KYPPNPQPAY
-562 ANSKERNGNVK
+562 TNSKERNGNFQP
-573 AANVLLYEHTAS
+573 ANVLLYGHTTS
-585 NSSSGKPTTEERER
+585 NSLSSSAKPTTEENER
-599 RSEGQRPT
+599 KSEGQRPT

-619 PKDHKAAPL
+619 PKDHKVGPL

-635 QENNKISSQK
+635 QENHKISSQK

-651 LAQGSRSLAQESRS
+651 LAQEKAN
-665 PMLHSLAQE
+665 
-674 SRSPMLHSLAQESRS
+674 
-689 PILHSLA
+689 
-696 QESRSPMLHS
+696 
-706 LAQESR
+706 
-712 SPMLHSLAQES
+712 
-723 RSPMLHSLAQE
+723 
-734 SRSPMLHSLAQESRS
+734 
-749 PMLHSLAQESRSPM
+749 
-763 LHSLAQESRSPML
+763 
-776 HSLAQESR
+776 
-784 SPMLHSLAQ
+784 
-793 ESRSPMLHA
+793 HA
-802 LAQESRSPMLHA
+802 LQ
-814 LAQESRSPMLHSLA
+814 
-828 QESRSP
+828 
-834 MLHSLAQESRS
+834 
-845 PMLHSLAQESR
+845 
-856 SPMLHSLAQESRSPM
+856 
-871 LHSLAQESR
+871 
-880 ILVEKIH
+880 
-887 SATAPPPPPSNGG
+887 
-900 GDTNHAIPEALTNNT
+900 EALTDNT

-951 TCPSETEEPEEEADA
+951 TCPSETEEPEEEETDP
-966 GGWKSTSSDG
+966 GGWKSTSSTSSDG
-976 SFSSS
+976 SFS
-981 YKDHLKEAQARV
+981 
-993 LQATSFRRR
+993 T
-1002 DLEPPG
+1002 
-1008 SGSEAPLTKPNSH
+1008 
-1021 IVSRIGCRKRFP
+1021 
-1033 LNKRVHSFSEP
+1033 
-1044 DKINKLGVEGE
+1044 
-1055 GEHPVGTARP
+1055 
-1065 IVDRRKI
+1065 
-1072 FEMAAKPAFCRP
+1072 
-1084 ISTIHKSG
+1084 
-1092 QQSTS
+1092 
-1097 TTSSTLEH
+1097 TTSGTLERGE
-1105 SPGKARGRA
+1105 GKARGRA
-1114 HSGETQEK
+1114 HSGETEEGWRPGLANETSSDH

-1133 ALLEQQRLGTFTE
+1133 ALLEQQRLGTFAE

-1156 ASDAKTQGRYH
+1156 ASDTKPQGRYH
-1167 SADDILDQGTEET
+1167 SADNILDQGTEET

-1192 SQDFYTQKIP
+1192 SQDFHTQKIP
-1202 VPWRETAEILDH
+1202 MPWRETVENPYLDH
-1214 RQDQQGG
+1214 RRDQQGG
-1221 SYTTRG
+1221 SYTARG
-1227 PSESQEQPAQLHHF
+1227 QSESRGQPAQLHHF

-1264 TPAPL
+1264 TPTPL
-1269 PLPHPSDHRYKCDSA
+1269 PLPSEHRYKRDSA
-1284 DPGHNLPAY
+1284 NPAHNLPALPPY

-1305 PLPPPTVAPKPQ
+1305 PLPPPTPAPKPQ
-1317 NTGLIIMPQW
+1317 NTGLIIMPHW
-1327 PLLGLETPSATSSTY
+1327 PLLGLETSTTSSSY
-1342 GLSSQEFLP
+1342 GLSPQEFLP

-1390 PSPGRT
+1390 PSPRRT
-1396 AGLGTEEGA
+1396 TGLGTEEGA

-1410 EPPPSS
+1410 EPPPSPS
-1416 SHSPL
+1416 SHSPF
-1421 FSYQTASLTVPS
+1421 FSYQPASLTVPS
-1433 SGGTSSPSPQ
+1433 SGGTSSPSPH

-1449 TDQPPVSVSVQDEAQ
+1449 TDQPPVSVSMQDEAQ
-1464 SRPEN
+1464 SRLKNVFITLFVSFLCDNIPHIFLTIHWPEN

-1496 RESRQYLLHSERNGA
+1496 RESRQYLLHSEKNRA
-1511 PGVSEGPDFP
+1511 PGVSEGPDLP

-1558 LTVAPEEALSPGRS
+1558 LTVAPEEALSPGQS

-1580 AVMGP
+1580 STMGP

-1592 SEEDVKREELARDI
+1592 SDEDVKREELARDI

-1629 GGIFPQGEQILDG
+1629 EGIFPQGEQILDG

-1653 CLPPRGMDERREEG
+1653 GLPPRGMDDRREEE
-1667 GMSAATGALVTS
+1667 GMSAATGSLVTS
-1679 STYYS
+1679 SSYYS

-1698 MQEEELEEDSEDEL
+1698 MQEDELEELEQDSEDEL
-1712 DIDLASKKQELIDS
+1712 DINLASKKQELIDS

-1739 NLQEDLH
+1739 SLQEDVH

-1756 AVVQRVCKPNELDKF
+1756 AVVQKVCKPNELDKF

-1870 EQRKLDDK
+1870 EQRKLEDK

>member
-13 SAREVKAF
+13 SDREVKAF

-26 FTGVWDGIQ
+26 FTSVGNGIQ
-35 GDVEYRFV
+35 GVVEYRFV

-113 TLALVVRRRNE
+113 TLALVVRRKNRFKGRNE
-124 PVSQPHSWHSSK
+124 PVSRPHSWHSSK
-136 FTEDHPEPTESH
+136 FTEDHPEPTECH
-148 NEPSPV
+148 NEPPTV

-164 TKDLSSCGDHDS
+164 TKDLSSCADHDS

-211 HRSAEPLSG
+211 HRSTEPLSG

-227 SESPFSCLSS
+227 SESAFSCLSS

-254 EGSVFYKGVQTQGE
+254 EGSVFYKGVQTQTSEVGRQGE
-268 QRHSRNLQ
+268 QRHSRCLQ

-316 ERRKVAAPPSPPP
+316 ERRKVAAPLSPPP

-355 APENSSYRARGNH
+355 ALENSSYRARGNH
-368 ISHNEN
+368 ISHNQN

-379 CSYNPPPHKKDFLHP
+379 CSYNPPPHNKDFLHP

-585 NSSSGKPTTEERER
+585 NSSSGKPTTEESER

-635 QENNKISSQK
+635 QENHKISSQK
-645 TPMLHS
+645 TPILHS
-651 LAQGSRSLAQESRS
+651 LAQGSRSLAQE
-665 PMLHSLAQE
+665 
-674 SRSPMLHSLAQESRS
+674 
-689 PILHSLA
+689 I
-696 QESRSPMLHS
+696 
-706 LAQESR
+706 
-712 SPMLHSLAQES
+712 
-723 RSPMLHSLAQE
+723 
-734 SRSPMLHSLAQESRS
+734 
-749 PMLHSLAQESRSPM
+749 
-763 LHSLAQESRSPML
+763 
-776 HSLAQESR
+776 
-784 SPMLHSLAQ
+784 
-793 ESRSPMLHA
+793 
-802 LAQESRSPMLHA
+802 
-814 LAQESRSPMLHSLA
+814 
-828 QESRSP
+828 
-834 MLHSLAQESRS
+834 
-845 PMLHSLAQESR
+845 
-856 SPMLHSLAQESRSPM
+856 RSPM

-887 SATAPPPPPSNGG
+887 SATAPPPNGG
-900 GDTNHAIPEALTNNT
+900 GDANHAIQEALTNNT

-951 TCPSETEEPEEEADA
+951 TCPSEMEEPEEEADP

-1008 SGSEAPLTKPNSH
+1008 SGSEAQLTKPNSH
-1021 IVSRIGCRKRFP
+1021 IVSRIGGRKRFP

-1055 GEHPVGTARP
+1055 GEHPVGTAQP
-1065 IVDRRKI
+1065 FVDRRKI

-1092 QQSTS
+1092 QQSSS

-1105 SPGKARGRA
+1105 GEGKARGRA
-1114 HSGETQEK
+1114 HSGESQEK
-1122 HPDPLSPAGRQ
+1122 YPDPLSPAGRQ

-1156 ASDAKTQGRYH
+1156 ASDTKTQGRYH

-1192 SQDFYTQKIP
+1192 SQDFYTQIP
-1202 VPWRETAEILDH
+1202 VPWRETVEILDH

-1241 PQPPQ
+1241 PQPLQ

-1264 TPAPL
+1264 APAPL

-1284 DPGHNLPAY
+1284 DPGHNLSAY

-1305 PLPPPTVAPKPQ
+1305 PLPPPTAAPKPQ

-1327 PLLGLETPSATSSTY
+1327 PLLGLETPSTTSSTY

-1410 EPPPSS
+1410 EPPPSPS
-1416 SHSPL
+1416 SHSPF
-1421 FSYQTASLTVPS
+1421 FSYQPASLTVPS

-1443 FAPQRL
+1443 FPPQRL

-1482 KVPVKIVHAESTTE
+1482 KVPVKIVHAESTTQ

-1527 LPSPEPQPY
+1527 LPSPELQPY

-1558 LTVAPEEALSPGRS
+1558 LPVAPEEALSPGRS
-1572 QTNGPSGT
+1572 QTNGPSSI

-1585 QQPQKSN
+1585 QQPQKSS
-1592 SEEDVKREELARDI
+1592 SEEDVKREELVRDI

-1642 GHQRRKVSPKQ
+1642 GHQRRKFSPKQ
-1653 CLPPRGMDERREEG
+1653 CLLPRGTDDGREEG
-1667 GMSAATGALVTS
+1667 GVSAATGALVTS

-1841 VYSIMAAHLSHESL
+1841 VYSIMAVHLSHESL

>member
-1 MDVVDYRSELRM
+1 MYVVDYRSELRM

-26 FTGVWDGIQ
+26 FKGVGDGIRD
-35 GDVEYRFV
+35 DVEYRFV

-58 GGLEHREPLLIT
+58 GGLEHREPLRIT

-113 TLALVVRRRNE
+113 TLALVVRRKMKMVDIVSQTTMPSESETDKHVARNFLTKILRSSMRRNE
-124 PVSQPHSWHSSK
+124 PVSRPHSWHSSK
-136 FTEDHPEPTESH
+136 FTGDHPEPTESRI
-148 NEPSPV
+148 EPPPPPV

-211 HRSAEPLSG
+211 HRSAEPLPGSG
-220 GGVSGGK
+220 GSGGK
-227 SESPFSCLSS
+227 SESAFSCLSS

-248 TNTEAT
+248 TNTAAT
-254 EGSVFYKGVQTQGE
+254 EGSVFYKGVQTQTSEVGRQGE
-268 QRHSRNLQ
+268 QRHSRYLQ

-289 VPEEQP
+289 APEEQP
-295 GSRYSSSGSG
+295 DSRYSSSGSG

-329 PPLRNDS
+329 PPLRSDS

-343 PAYTEG
+343 PPYTEG
-349 PGAPPQ
+349 PGAPHHGQ
-355 APENSSYRARGNH
+355 MKAQERGLDRLAEAPENSSYRGRGNH
-368 ISHNEN
+368 ISHDEN

-536 KGSNDRGSTSS
+536 KGSNDRASTSS
-547 SHKTNKVKYHPQPPY
+547 SHKTNKVKYPPQPPY
-562 ANSKERNGNVK
+562 ASSKERNGNVK
-573 AANVLLYEHTAS
+573 PANVLLYEHTAS
-585 NSSSGKPTTEERER
+585 NSLSSSGKPTTEERER
-599 RSEGQRPT
+599 WSEGQRPST

-619 PKDHKAAPL
+619 PKEHKAAPL
-628 REDPWVS
+628 REEDPWLS
-635 QENNKISSQK
+635 QENHKISSQK

-651 LAQGSRSLAQESRS
+651 LAQESRSL
-665 PMLHSLAQE
+665 
-674 SRSPMLHSLAQESRS
+674 
-689 PILHSLA
+689 
-696 QESRSPMLHS
+696 
-706 LAQESR
+706 
-712 SPMLHSLAQES
+712 
-723 RSPMLHSLAQE
+723 
-734 SRSPMLHSLAQESRS
+734 
-749 PMLHSLAQESRSPM
+749 
-763 LHSLAQESRSPML
+763 
-776 HSLAQESR
+776 
-784 SPMLHSLAQ
+784 
-793 ESRSPMLHA
+793 
-802 LAQESRSPMLHA
+802 
-814 LAQESRSPMLHSLA
+814 
-828 QESRSP
+828 
-834 MLHSLAQESRS
+834 
-845 PMLHSLAQESR
+845 
-856 SPMLHSLAQESRSPM
+856 
-871 LHSLAQESR
+871 
-880 ILVEKIH
+880 VEKNH
-887 SATAPPPPPSNGG
+887 PATAPPPPPNGG
-900 GDTNHAIPEALTNNT
+900 GDANHAIQEALMDNT

-951 TCPSETEEPEEEADA
+951 TCPSETEEIEEETDP

-1008 SGSEAPLTKPNSH
+1008 SGSEAQLTKPNSH
-1021 IVSRIGCRKRFP
+1021 IVSRIGGRKRFP

-1055 GEHPVGTARP
+1055 GEHPVGTARSF
-1065 IVDRRKI
+1065 VDRRKF

-1084 ISTIHKSG
+1084 NSTIHKSG
-1092 QQSTS
+1092 QQSSS

-1105 SPGKARGRA
+1105 GEGKARGRA
-1114 HSGETQEK
+1114 HSGETEEGWRPSLASETSSDH

-1156 ASDAKTQGRYH
+1156 ASDTKPQGRYH
-1167 SADDILDQGTEET
+1167 SADNILDQGTEET
-1180 PVCVHERSRSSP
+1180 SVCVHERSRSSP
-1192 SQDFYTQKIP
+1192 SQDVYTQIP
-1202 VPWRETAEILDH
+1202 VPWRDSVENANLDH
-1214 RQDQQGG
+1214 RQGQQGG

-1227 PSESQEQPAQLHHF
+1227 PSKSREQPAQLDHF

-1264 TPAPL
+1264 APL

-1284 DPGHNLPAY
+1284 DPAHNLPALPPY

-1305 PLPPPTVAPKPQ
+1305 PLPPPTLAPKPQ
-1317 NTGLIIMPQW
+1317 NTGLIIMPHL
-1327 PLLGLETPSATSSTY
+1327 PLLGLETPSTTSSTY

-1351 GPCTH
+1351 VPRTH
-1356 QAEPSSSSSCSS
+1356 QADPVDPSSSSSCSP

-1396 AGLGTEEGA
+1396 AGLDTEEGA

-1416 SHSPL
+1416 SSHSPF
-1421 FSYQTASLTVPS
+1421 FSYQPASLTVPS
-1433 SGGTSSPSPQ
+1433 SCGTSSPSPQ

-1449 TDQPPVSVSVQDEAQ
+1449 TDQPPVSVSMQDEAQ

-1558 LTVAPEEALSPGRS
+1558 LTVAPEEALSHGRS

-1580 AVMGP
+1580 SVMGP
-1585 QQPQKSN
+1585 QHPQKSN

-1623 TTMDLM
+1623 TTMDM
-1629 GGIFPQGEQILDG
+1629 MEGIFPQGEQILDG
-1642 GHQRRKVSPKQ
+1642 GHQRRKISPKQ
-1653 CLPPRGMDERREEG
+1653 GLPPRGMDDRREEG
-1667 GMSAATGALVTS
+1667 CMSAATGSLVTS

-1698 MQEEELEEDSEDEL
+1698 MQEDELEELEQDSEDEL

-1739 NLQEDLH
+1739 SLQEDVH

-1756 AVVQRVCKPNELDKF
+1756 AMVQRVCKPNELDKF

-1870 EQRKLDDK
+1870 EQRKLEDK

-1891 SLLLEQ
+1891 SLLEQ